1 MKKRMVIDIMNLYEY
16 KEILENI
23 NIIVI
28 FSIPIIS
35 LILYTL
41 NQRKVMLLEFAIY
54 IGELFIYLY
63 LNRYIIIGNINLI
76 SMILILKFIIILT
89 IKEKLKINNFLYK
102 FILILG
108 LLYIWNIKVEY
119 SILINIILNII
130 LLKYSIIDCIKVF
143 NKELLDNKHDLNEKK
158 LYIKEV
164 KKKIKSEKELQKNY
178 KDEILGVSNKIGKSI
193 EESDIPIF
201 ILDINKEFIYSN
213 ESFNQQMEDYKE
225 DRIDISKYLQFKF
238 PKYKNLIDEIKK
250 VATESRGSLNIKS
263 YDGKIYRL
271 GCTTDTIDE
280 RPVIICILKDITQT
294 TLIQNKLEESENM
307 YKNLMDVLNEGVII
321 HDDKNIKYINDK
333 GLEILDINISEK
345 EIYIEDIKNTVSK
358 KFKERFLS
366 NIQLVI
372 SEKEEKVINKIELIN
387 GRIVELVTTNI
398 KLNEEDLLISIVI
411 DITELENTIMNIE
424 QSEKTYKLL
433 LQTLPE
439 GIVIVNPTTNKHI
452 YRNEASIRMLKTI
465 GLDKLN
471 ESIKTYLKE
480 ENYGE
485 FRRFTVDK
493 LNNIDISIAIVK
505 REEEGTLIVVFR
517 MLDCEF
523 KTIQLEKELNRIKEK
538 NKFKTEFL
546 SNVAYDIKKPINTI
560 FEANNNLI
568 ESKGKYKS
576 ENINNH
582 TRLVKQNCY
591 RLIKLLN
598 NVEYVSRIDNG
609 TCTLELR
616 KCDIVKLLENIVK
629 ISRAY
634 TDKKGIDISFKSDVN
649 KKILVLDTDK
659 VEKIILS
666 ILSNAIKF
674 TDTGGKIDIN
684 LYIENEQVCISIKDT
699 GIGIPKDKTEIIF
712 ENFEQLDTTLSRGCE
727 GTGMGLSVV
736 KKLANLNNIK
746 IDVESELNKGSEF
759 KIILPNNILSKNIK
773 LQDKFTQNE
782 KIEIEFSDI
791 YLNLT
796 S

>member
-1 MKKRMVIDIMNLYEY
+1 MNLYKY

-41 NQRKVMLLEFAIY
+41 NKRKVMILENLIY
-54 IGELFIYLY
+54 IGEFFIYLY
-63 LNRYIIIGNINLI
+63 LNSYIIIGNINLI
-76 SMILILKFIIILT
+76 SMILILKFVIILT
-89 IKEKLKINNFLYK
+89 LKEKLKINNFLYK

-108 LLYIWNIKVEY
+108 LLYVCNIKVEY

-130 LLKYSIIDCIKVF
+130 ILKCSIIDCIKLS
-143 NKELLDNKHDLNEKK
+143 NKELLDNRHDLNQKK
-158 LYIKEV
+158 SYIKEV

-178 KDEILGVSNKIGKSI
+178 KDEILGVSNKISKSI

-201 ILDINKEFIYSN
+201 ILDINKKFIYSN
-213 ESFNQQMEDYKE
+213 EAFNMLIQDYKNKE
-225 DRIDISKYLQFKF
+225 NRIDISKYLQFKF
-238 PKYKNLIDEIKK
+238 PKYKNLMDEIKK
-250 VATESRGSLNIKS
+250 IVTEARGNLNIKS

-271 GCTTDTIDE
+271 ECITDIIDE
-280 RPVIICILKDITQT
+280 RPVIVCILKDITQT

-321 HDDKNIKYINDK
+321 HDNKNIKYINDK
-333 GLEILDINISEK
+333 GLEILDINIGKK
-345 EIYIEDIKNTVSK
+345 EIFIEDIKNIVSK
-358 KFKERFLS
+358 KFREKFLS

-372 SEKEEKVINKIELIN
+372 SRKEEKVINKIELIN

-398 KLNEEDLLISIVI
+398 KLNDEDLLISIVI

-439 GIVIVNPTTNKHI
+439 GIVIVNPTTKKHI

-465 GLDKLN
+465 GLEKLN

-480 ENYGE
+480 ENYGN
-485 FRRFTVDK
+485 FRRFTIDK
-493 LNNIDISIAIVK
+493 LNNVDISLAIVK
-505 REEEGTLIVVFR
+505 REEEGSLIVVFR

-523 KTIQLEKELNRIKEK
+523 KSTQLEKELNRIKEK

-546 SNVAYDIKKPINTI
+546 SNVAYDIKKPINKI
-560 FEANNNLI
+560 FETNNNLI
-568 ESKGKYKS
+568 ENKGKYNS

-591 RLIKLLN
+591 RLIRLLS

-629 ISRAY
+629 ISKTY
-634 TDKKGIDISFKSDVN
+634 TDKKGIDISFKSEVN
-649 KKILVLDTDK
+649 KKILSLDIDK
-659 VEKIILS
+659 VEKIILN

-684 LYIENEQVCISIKDT
+684 LYMENEQVCISIKDT
-699 GIGIPKDKTEIIF
+699 GIGIPKDKTEVIF

-746 IDVESELNKGSEF
+746 INVESELNKGSEF
-759 KIILPNNILSKNIK
+759 IITLPNNIVSKNIK
-773 LQDKFTQNE
+773 LQDKFAQDE
-782 KIEIEFSDI
+782 KIDIEFSDI

>member
-1 MKKRMVIDIMNLYEY
+1 MNLYKY

-41 NQRKVMLLEFAIY
+41 NKRKVMILENLIY
-54 IGELFIYLY
+54 IGEFFIYLY
-63 LNRYIIIGNINLI
+63 LNSYIIIGNINLI
-76 SMILILKFIIILT
+76 SVILILKFVIILT
-89 IKEKLKINNFLYK
+89 LKEKLKINNFLYK

-108 LLYIWNIKVEY
+108 LLYVCNIKVEY

-130 LLKYSIIDCIKVF
+130 ILKCSIIDCIKLF
-143 NKELLDNKHDLNEKK
+143 NKELLDNRHDLNQKK
-158 LYIKEV
+158 SYIKEV

-178 KDEILGVSNKIGKSI
+178 KDEILGVSNKISKSI

-201 ILDINKEFIYSN
+201 ILDINKKFIYSN
-213 ESFNQQMEDYKE
+213 EAFNMLIQDYKNKE
-225 DRIDISKYLQFKF
+225 NRIDISKYLQFKF
-238 PKYKNLIDEIKK
+238 PKYKNLMDEIKK
-250 VATESRGSLNIKS
+250 IVTEARGNLNIKS

-271 GCTTDTIDE
+271 ECITDIIDE
-280 RPVIICILKDITQT
+280 RLVIVCILKDITQT

-321 HDDKNIKYINDK
+321 HDNKNIKYINDK
-333 GLEILDINISEK
+333 GLEILDINISKK
-345 EIYIEDIKNTVSK
+345 EIFIEDIKNIVSK
-358 KFKERFLS
+358 KFREKFLS

-372 SEKEEKVINKIELIN
+372 SRKEEKVINKIELIN

-398 KLNEEDLLISIVI
+398 KLNDEDLLISIVI

-439 GIVIVNPTTNKHI
+439 GIVIVNPTTKKHI

-465 GLDKLN
+465 GLEKLN

-480 ENYGE
+480 ENYGN
-485 FRRFTVDK
+485 FRRFTIDK
-493 LNNIDISIAIVK
+493 LNNVDISLAIVK
-505 REEEGTLIVVFR
+505 REEEGSLIVVFR

-523 KTIQLEKELNRIKEK
+523 KSIQLEKELNRIKEK

-546 SNVAYDIKKPINTI
+546 SNVAYDIKKPINKI
-560 FEANNNLI
+560 FETNNNLI
-568 ESKGKYKS
+568 ENKGKYNS

-591 RLIKLLN
+591 RLIRLLN
-598 NVEYVSRIDNG
+598 NIEYVSRIDNG

-629 ISRAY
+629 ISKTY
-634 TDKKGIDISFKSDVN
+634 TDKKGIDISFKSEVN
-649 KKILVLDTDK
+649 KKILSLDIDK
-659 VEKIILS
+659 VEKIILN

-674 TDTGGKIDIN
+674 TDTGGRIDIN
-684 LYIENEQVCISIKDT
+684 LYMENEQVCISIKDT
-699 GIGIPKDKTEIIF
+699 GIGIPKDKTEVIF

-746 IDVESELNKGSEF
+746 INVESELNKGSEF
-759 KIILPNNILSKNIK
+759 IITLPNNIVSKNIK
-773 LQDKFTQNE
+773 LQDKFAQDE
-782 KIEIEFSDI
+782 KIDIEFSDI

>member
-1 MKKRMVIDIMNLYEY
+1 MNLYKY

-41 NQRKVMLLEFAIY
+41 NKRKVMILENLIY
-54 IGELFIYLY
+54 IGEFFIYLY
-63 LNRYIIIGNINLI
+63 LNSYIIIGNINLI
-76 SMILILKFIIILT
+76 SMILILKFVIILT
-89 IKEKLKINNFLYK
+89 LKEKLKINNFLYK

-108 LLYIWNIKVEY
+108 LLYVCNIKVEY

-130 LLKYSIIDCIKVF
+130 ILKCSIIDCIKLF
-143 NKELLDNKHDLNEKK
+143 NKELLDNRHDLNQKK
-158 LYIKEV
+158 SYIKEV

-178 KDEILGVSNKIGKSI
+178 KDEILGVSNKISKSI

-201 ILDINKEFIYSN
+201 ILDINKKFIYSN
-213 ESFNQQMEDYKE
+213 EAFNMLIQDYKNKE
-225 DRIDISKYLQFKF
+225 NRIDISKYLQFKF
-238 PKYKNLIDEIKK
+238 PKYKNLMDEIKK
-250 VATESRGSLNIKS
+250 IATEARGNLNIKS

-271 GCTTDTIDE
+271 ECITDIIDE
-280 RPVIICILKDITQT
+280 RPVIVCILKDITQT

-321 HDDKNIKYINDK
+321 HDNKNIKYINDK
-333 GLEILDINISEK
+333 GLEILDINIGKK
-345 EIYIEDIKNTVSK
+345 EIFIEDIKNIVSK
-358 KFKERFLS
+358 KFREKFLS

-372 SEKEEKVINKIELIN
+372 SRKEEKVINKIELIN

-398 KLNEEDLLISIVI
+398 KLNDEDLLISIVI

-439 GIVIVNPTTNKHI
+439 GIVIVNPTTKKHI

-465 GLDKLN
+465 GLEKLN

-480 ENYGE
+480 ENYGN
-485 FRRFTVDK
+485 FRRFTIDK
-493 LNNIDISIAIVK
+493 LNNVDISLAIVK
-505 REEEGTLIVVFR
+505 REEEGSLIVVFR

-523 KTIQLEKELNRIKEK
+523 KSIQLEKELNRIKEK

-546 SNVAYDIKKPINTI
+546 SNVAYDIKKPINKI
-560 FEANNNLI
+560 FETNNNLI
-568 ESKGKYKS
+568 ENKGKYNS

-591 RLIKLLN
+591 RLIRLLS

-629 ISRAY
+629 ISKTY
-634 TDKKGIDISFKSDVN
+634 TDKKGIDISFKSEVN
-649 KKILVLDTDK
+649 KKILSLDIDK
-659 VEKIILS
+659 VEKIILN

-674 TDTGGKIDIN
+674 TDTGGRIDIN
-684 LYIENEQVCISIKDT
+684 LYMENEQVCISIKDT
-699 GIGIPKDKTEIIF
+699 GIGIPKDKTEVIF

-746 IDVESELNKGSEF
+746 INVESELNKGSEF
-759 KIILPNNILSKNIK
+759 IITLPNNIVSKNIK
-773 LQDKFTQNE
+773 LQDKFAQDE
-782 KIEIEFSDI
+782 KIDIEFSDI

>member
-1 MKKRMVIDIMNLYEY
+1 MNLYKY

-41 NQRKVMLLEFAIY
+41 NKRKVMILENLIY
-54 IGELFIYLY
+54 IGEFFIYLY
-63 LNRYIIIGNINLI
+63 LNSYIIIGNINLI
-76 SMILILKFIIILT
+76 SMILILKFVIILT
-89 IKEKLKINNFLYK
+89 LKEKLKINNFLYK
-102 FILILG
+102 IILILG
-108 LLYIWNIKVEY
+108 LLYVCNIKVEY

-130 LLKYSIIDCIKVF
+130 ILKCSIIDCIKLF
-143 NKELLDNKHDLNEKK
+143 NKELLDNRHDLNQKK
-158 LYIKEV
+158 SYIKEV

-178 KDEILGVSNKIGKSI
+178 KDEILGVSNKISKSI

-201 ILDINKEFIYSN
+201 ILDINKKFIYSN
-213 ESFNQQMEDYKE
+213 EAFNMLIQDYKNKE
-225 DRIDISKYLQFKF
+225 NRIDISKYLQFKF
-238 PKYKNLIDEIKK
+238 PKYKNLMDEIKK
-250 VATESRGSLNIKS
+250 IVTEARGNLNIKS

-271 GCTTDTIDE
+271 ECITDIIDE
-280 RPVIICILKDITQT
+280 RPVIVCILKDITQT

-321 HDDKNIKYINDK
+321 HDNKNIKYINDK
-333 GLEILDINISEK
+333 GLEILDINIGKK
-345 EIYIEDIKNTVSK
+345 EIFIEDIKNIVSK
-358 KFKERFLS
+358 KFREKFLS

-372 SEKEEKVINKIELIN
+372 SRKEEKVINKIELIN

-398 KLNEEDLLISIVI
+398 KLNAEDLLISIVI

-439 GIVIVNPTTNKHI
+439 GIVIVNPTTKKHI

-465 GLDKLN
+465 GLEKLN

-480 ENYGE
+480 ENYGN
-485 FRRFTVDK
+485 FRRFTIDK
-493 LNNIDISIAIVK
+493 LNNVDISLAIVK
-505 REEEGTLIVVFR
+505 REEEGSLIVVFR

-523 KTIQLEKELNRIKEK
+523 KSIQLEKELNRIKEK

-546 SNVAYDIKKPINTI
+546 SNVAYDIKKPINKI
-560 FEANNNLI
+560 FETNNNLI
-568 ESKGKYKS
+568 ENKGKYNS

-591 RLIKLLN
+591 RLIRLLN
-598 NVEYVSRIDNG
+598 NIEYVSRIDNG

-629 ISRAY
+629 ISKTY
-634 TDKKGIDISFKSDVN
+634 TDKKGIDISFKSEVN
-649 KKILVLDTDK
+649 KKILSLDIDK
-659 VEKIILS
+659 VEKIILN

-674 TDTGGKIDIN
+674 TDTGGRIDIN
-684 LYIENEQVCISIKDT
+684 LYMENEQVCISIKDT
-699 GIGIPKDKTEIIF
+699 GIGIPKDKTEVIF

-746 IDVESELNKGSEF
+746 INVESELNKGSEF
-759 KIILPNNILSKNIK
+759 IITLPNNIVSKNIK
-773 LQDKFTQNE
+773 LQDKFAQDE
-782 KIEIEFSDI
+782 KIDIEFSDI

>member
-1 MKKRMVIDIMNLYEY
+1 MNLYKY

-41 NQRKVMLLEFAIY
+41 NKRKVMILENLIY
-54 IGELFIYLY
+54 IGEFFIYLY
-63 LNRYIIIGNINLI
+63 LNSYIIIGNINLI
-76 SMILILKFIIILT
+76 SVILILKFVIILT
-89 IKEKLKINNFLYK
+89 LKEKLKINNFLYK

-108 LLYIWNIKVEY
+108 LLYICNIKVEY

-130 LLKYSIIDCIKVF
+130 ILKCSIIDCIKLF
-143 NKELLDNKHDLNEKK
+143 NKELLDNRHDLNQKK
-158 LYIKEV
+158 SYIKEV
-164 KKKIKSEKELQKNY
+164 KKKIKLEKELQKNY
-178 KDEILGVSNKIGKSI
+178 KDEILGVSNKISKSI

-201 ILDINKEFIYSN
+201 ILDINKKFIYSN
-213 ESFNQQMEDYKE
+213 EAFNMLIQDYKNKE
-225 DRIDISKYLQFKF
+225 NRIDISKYLQFKF
-238 PKYKNLIDEIKK
+238 PKYKNLMDEIKK
-250 VATESRGSLNIKS
+250 IATEARGNLNIKS

-271 GCTTDTIDE
+271 ECITDIIDE
-280 RPVIICILKDITQT
+280 RPVIVCILKDITQT

-321 HDDKNIKYINDK
+321 HDNKNIKYINDK
-333 GLEILDINISEK
+333 GLEILDINIGKK
-345 EIYIEDIKNTVSK
+345 EIFIEDIKNIVSK
-358 KFKERFLS
+358 KFREKFLS

-372 SEKEEKVINKIELIN
+372 SRKEEKVINKIELIN

-398 KLNEEDLLISIVI
+398 KLNDEDLLISIVI

-439 GIVIVNPTTNKHI
+439 GIVIVNPTTKKHI

-465 GLDKLN
+465 GLEKLN

-480 ENYGE
+480 ENYGN
-485 FRRFTVDK
+485 FRRFTIDK
-493 LNNIDISIAIVK
+493 LNNVDISLAIVK
-505 REEEGTLIVVFR
+505 REEEGSLIVVFR

-523 KTIQLEKELNRIKEK
+523 KSIQLEKELNRIKEK

-546 SNVAYDIKKPINTI
+546 SNVAYDIKKPINKI
-560 FEANNNLI
+560 FETNNNLI
-568 ESKGKYKS
+568 ENKGKYNS

-591 RLIKLLN
+591 RLIRLLS

-616 KCDIVKLLENIVK
+616 KCDIVKLVENIVK
-629 ISRAY
+629 ISKTY
-634 TDKKGIDISFKSDVN
+634 TDKKGIDISFKSEVN
-649 KKILVLDTDK
+649 KKILSLDIDK
-659 VEKIILS
+659 VEKIILN

-684 LYIENEQVCISIKDT
+684 LYMQNEQVCISIKDT
-699 GIGIPKDKTEIIF
+699 GIGIPKDKTEVIF

-746 IDVESELNKGSEF
+746 INVESELNKGSEF
-759 KIILPNNILSKNIK
+759 IITLPNNIVSKNIK
-773 LQDKFTQNE
+773 LQDKFAQDE
-782 KIEIEFSDI
+782 KIDIEFSDI

>member
-1 MKKRMVIDIMNLYEY
+1 MVINIMNLYKY

-41 NQRKVMLLEFAIY
+41 NKRKVMILENLIY
-54 IGELFIYLY
+54 IGEFFIYLY
-63 LNRYIIIGNINLI
+63 LNSYIIIGNINLI
-76 SMILILKFIIILT
+76 SVILILKFVIILT
-89 IKEKLKINNFLYK
+89 LKEKLKINNFLYK

-108 LLYIWNIKVEY
+108 LLYVCNIKVEY

-130 LLKYSIIDCIKVF
+130 ILKCSIIDCIKLF
-143 NKELLDNKHDLNEKK
+143 NKELLDNRHDLNQKK
-158 LYIKEV
+158 SYIKEV

-178 KDEILGVSNKIGKSI
+178 KDEILGVSNKISKSI

-201 ILDINKEFIYSN
+201 ILDINKKFIYSN
-213 ESFNQQMEDYKE
+213 EAFNMLIQDYKNKE
-225 DRIDISKYLQFKF
+225 NRIDISKYLQFKF
-238 PKYKNLIDEIKK
+238 PKYKNLMDEIKK
-250 VATESRGSLNIKS
+250 IATEARGNLNIKS

-271 GCTTDTIDE
+271 ECITDIIDE
-280 RPVIICILKDITQT
+280 RLVIVCILKDITQT

-321 HDDKNIKYINDK
+321 HDNKNIKYINDK
-333 GLEILDINISEK
+333 GLEILDINIGKK
-345 EIYIEDIKNTVSK
+345 EIFIEDIKNIVSK
-358 KFKERFLS
+358 KFREKFLS

-372 SEKEEKVINKIELIN
+372 SRKEEKVINKIELIN

-398 KLNEEDLLISIVI
+398 KLNDEDLLISIVI

-439 GIVIVNPTTNKHI
+439 GIVIVNPTTKKHI

-465 GLDKLN
+465 GLEKLN

-480 ENYGE
+480 ENYGN
-485 FRRFTVDK
+485 FRRFTIDK
-493 LNNIDISIAIVK
+493 LNNVDISLAIVK
-505 REEEGTLIVVFR
+505 REEEGSLIVVFR

-523 KTIQLEKELNRIKEK
+523 KSIQLEKELNRIKEK

-546 SNVAYDIKKPINTI
+546 SNVAYDIKKPINKI
-560 FEANNNLI
+560 FETNNNLI
-568 ESKGKYKS
+568 ENKGKYNS

-591 RLIKLLN
+591 RLIRLLN
-598 NVEYVSRIDNG
+598 NIEYVSRIDNG

-629 ISRAY
+629 ISKTY
-634 TDKKGIDISFKSDVN
+634 TDKKGIDISFKSEVN
-649 KKILVLDTDK
+649 KKILSLDIDK
-659 VEKIILS
+659 VEKIILN

-674 TDTGGKIDIN
+674 TDTGGRIDIN
-684 LYIENEQVCISIKDT
+684 LYMENEQVCISIKDT
-699 GIGIPKDKTEIIF
+699 GIGIPKDKTEVIF

-746 IDVESELNKGSEF
+746 INVESELNKGSEF
-759 KIILPNNILSKNIK
+759 IITLPNNIVSKNIK
-773 LQDKFTQNE
+773 LQDKFAQDE
-782 KIEIEFSDI
+782 KIDIEFSDI

>member
-1 MKKRMVIDIMNLYEY
+1 MNLYKY

-41 NQRKVMLLEFAIY
+41 NKRKVMILENLIY
-54 IGELFIYLY
+54 IGEFFIYLY
-63 LNRYIIIGNINLI
+63 LNSYIIIGNINLI
-76 SMILILKFIIILT
+76 SMILILKFVIILT
-89 IKEKLKINNFLYK
+89 LKEKLKINNFLYK

-108 LLYIWNIKVEY
+108 LLYVCNIKVEY

-130 LLKYSIIDCIKVF
+130 ILKCSIIDCIKLF
-143 NKELLDNKHDLNEKK
+143 NKELLDNRHDLNQKK
-158 LYIKEV
+158 SYIKEV

-178 KDEILGVSNKIGKSI
+178 KDEILGVSNKISKSI

-201 ILDINKEFIYSN
+201 ILDINKKFIYSN
-213 ESFNQQMEDYKE
+213 EAFNMLIQDYKNKE
-225 DRIDISKYLQFKF
+225 NRIDISKYLQFKF
-238 PKYKNLIDEIKK
+238 PKYKNLMDEIKK
-250 VATESRGSLNIKS
+250 IATEARGNLNIKS

-271 GCTTDTIDE
+271 ECITDIIDE
-280 RPVIICILKDITQT
+280 RPVIVCILKDITQT

-321 HDDKNIKYINDK
+321 HDNKNIKYINDK
-333 GLEILDINISEK
+333 GLEILDINIGKK
-345 EIYIEDIKNTVSK
+345 EIFIEDIKNIVSK
-358 KFKERFLS
+358 KFREKFLS

-372 SEKEEKVINKIELIN
+372 SRKEEKVINKIELIN

-398 KLNEEDLLISIVI
+398 KLNDEDLLISIVI

-439 GIVIVNPTTNKHI
+439 GIVIVNPTTKKHI

-465 GLDKLN
+465 GLETLN

-480 ENYGE
+480 ENYGN
-485 FRRFTVDK
+485 FRRFTIDK
-493 LNNIDISIAIVK
+493 LNNVDISLAIVK
-505 REEEGTLIVVFR
+505 REEEGSLIVVFR

-523 KTIQLEKELNRIKEK
+523 KSIQLEKELNRIKEK

-546 SNVAYDIKKPINTI
+546 SNVAYDIKKPINKI
-560 FEANNNLI
+560 FETNNNLI
-568 ESKGKYKS
+568 ENKGKYNS

-591 RLIKLLN
+591 RLIRLLN
-598 NVEYVSRIDNG
+598 NIEYVSRIDNG

-629 ISRAY
+629 ISKTY
-634 TDKKGIDISFKSDVN
+634 TDKKGIDISFKSEVN
-649 KKILVLDTDK
+649 KKILSLDIDK
-659 VEKIILS
+659 VEKIILN

-684 LYIENEQVCISIKDT
+684 LYMHNEQVCISIKDT
-699 GIGIPKDKTEIIF
+699 GIGIPKDKTEVIF

-746 IDVESELNKGSEF
+746 INVESELNKGSEF
-759 KIILPNNILSKNIK
+759 IITLPNNIVSKNIK
-773 LQDKFTQNE
+773 LQDKFAQDE
-782 KIEIEFSDI
+782 KIDIEFSDI

>member
-1 MKKRMVIDIMNLYEY
+1 MNLYKY

-41 NQRKVMLLEFAIY
+41 NKRKVMILENLIY
-54 IGELFIYLY
+54 IGEFFIYLY
-63 LNRYIIIGNINLI
+63 LNSYIIIGNINLI
-76 SMILILKFIIILT
+76 SMILILKFVIILT
-89 IKEKLKINNFLYK
+89 LKEKLKINNFLYK

-108 LLYIWNIKVEY
+108 LLYVCNIKVEY

-130 LLKYSIIDCIKVF
+130 ILKCSIIDCIKLF
-143 NKELLDNKHDLNEKK
+143 NKELLDNRHNLNQKK
-158 LYIKEV
+158 SYIKEV

-178 KDEILGVSNKIGKSI
+178 KDEILGVSNKISKSI

-201 ILDINKEFIYSN
+201 ILDINKKFIYSN
-213 ESFNQQMEDYKE
+213 EAFNMLIQDYKNKE
-225 DRIDISKYLQFKF
+225 NRIDISKYLQFKF
-238 PKYKNLIDEIKK
+238 PKYKNLMDEIKK
-250 VATESRGSLNIKS
+250 IATEARGNLNIKS

-271 GCTTDTIDE
+271 ECITDIIDE
-280 RPVIICILKDITQT
+280 RPVIVCILKDITQT

-321 HDDKNIKYINDK
+321 HDNKNIKYINDK
-333 GLEILDINISEK
+333 GLEILDINIGKK
-345 EIYIEDIKNTVSK
+345 EIFIEDIKNIVSK
-358 KFKERFLS
+358 KFREKFLS

-372 SEKEEKVINKIELIN
+372 SRKEEKVINKIELIN

-398 KLNEEDLLISIVI
+398 KLNDEDLLISIVI

-439 GIVIVNPTTNKHI
+439 GIVIVNPTTKKHI

-465 GLDKLN
+465 GLEKLN

-480 ENYGE
+480 ENYGN
-485 FRRFTVDK
+485 FRRFTIDK
-493 LNNIDISIAIVK
+493 LNNVDISLAIVK
-505 REEEGTLIVVFR
+505 REEEGSLIVVFR

-523 KTIQLEKELNRIKEK
+523 KSTQLEKELNRIKEK

-546 SNVAYDIKKPINTI
+546 SNVAYDIKKPINKI
-560 FEANNNLI
+560 FETNNNLI
-568 ESKGKYKS
+568 ENKGKYNS

-591 RLIKLLN
+591 RLIRLLS

-629 ISRAY
+629 ISKTY
-634 TDKKGIDISFKSDVN
+634 TDKKGIDISFKSEVN
-649 KKILVLDTDK
+649 KKILSLDIDK
-659 VEKIILS
+659 VEKIILN

-684 LYIENEQVCISIKDT
+684 LYMHNEQVCISIKDT
-699 GIGIPKDKTEIIF
+699 GIGIPKDKTEVIF

-746 IDVESELNKGSEF
+746 INVESELNKGSEF
-759 KIILPNNILSKNIK
+759 IITLPNNIVSKNIK
-773 LQDKFTQNE
+773 LQDKFAQDE
-782 KIEIEFSDI
+782 KIDIEFSDI

>member
-1 MKKRMVIDIMNLYEY
+1 MVINIMNLYKY

-41 NQRKVMLLEFAIY
+41 NKRKVMILENLIY
-54 IGELFIYLY
+54 IGEFFIYLY
-63 LNRYIIIGNINLI
+63 LNSYIIIGNINLI
-76 SMILILKFIIILT
+76 SMILILKFVIILT
-89 IKEKLKINNFLYK
+89 LKEKLKINNFLYK

-108 LLYIWNIKVEY
+108 LLYVCNIKVEY

-130 LLKYSIIDCIKVF
+130 ILKCSIIDCIKLF
-143 NKELLDNKHDLNEKK
+143 NKELLDNRHDLNQKK
-158 LYIKEV
+158 SYIKEV

-178 KDEILGVSNKIGKSI
+178 KDEILGVSNKISKSI

-201 ILDINKEFIYSN
+201 ILDINKKFIYSN
-213 ESFNQQMEDYKE
+213 EAFNMLIQDYKNKE
-225 DRIDISKYLQFKF
+225 NRIDISKYLQFKF
-238 PKYKNLIDEIKK
+238 PKYKNLMDEIKK
-250 VATESRGSLNIKS
+250 IVTEARGNLNIKS

-271 GCTTDTIDE
+271 ECITDIIDE
-280 RPVIICILKDITQT
+280 RLVIVCILKDITQT

-321 HDDKNIKYINDK
+321 HDNKNIKYINDK
-333 GLEILDINISEK
+333 GLEILDINISKK
-345 EIYIEDIKNTVSK
+345 EIFIEDIKNIVSK
-358 KFKERFLS
+358 KFREKFLS

-372 SEKEEKVINKIELIN
+372 SRKEEKVINKIELIN

-398 KLNEEDLLISIVI
+398 KLNAEDLLISIVI

-439 GIVIVNPTTNKHI
+439 GIVIVNPTTKKHI

-465 GLDKLN
+465 GLEKLN

-480 ENYGE
+480 ENYGN
-485 FRRFTVDK
+485 FRRFTIDK
-493 LNNIDISIAIVK
+493 LNNVDISLAIVK
-505 REEEGTLIVVFR
+505 REEEGSLIVVFR

-523 KTIQLEKELNRIKEK
+523 KSIQLEKELNRIKEK

-546 SNVAYDIKKPINTI
+546 SNVAYDIKKPINKI
-560 FEANNNLI
+560 FETNNNLI
-568 ESKGKYKS
+568 ENKGKYNS

-591 RLIKLLN
+591 RLIRLLN
-598 NVEYVSRIDNG
+598 NIEYVSRIDNG

-629 ISRAY
+629 ISKTY
-634 TDKKGIDISFKSDVN
+634 TDKKGIDISFKSEVN
-649 KKILVLDTDK
+649 KKILSLDIDK
-659 VEKIILS
+659 VEKIILN

-674 TDTGGKIDIN
+674 TDTGGRIDIN
-684 LYIENEQVCISIKDT
+684 LYMENEQVCISIKDT
-699 GIGIPKDKTEIIF
+699 GIGIPKDKTEVIF

-736 KKLANLNNIK
+736 KKLANLNNIDRK
-746 IDVESELNKGSEF
+746 SVV
-759 KIILPNNILSKNIK
+759 
-773 LQDKFTQNE
+773 
-782 KIEIEFSDI
+782 
-791 YLNLT
+791 
-796 S
+796 

>member
-1 MKKRMVIDIMNLYEY
+1 MNLYKY

-41 NQRKVMLLEFAIY
+41 NKRKVMILENLIY
-54 IGELFIYLY
+54 IGEFFIYLY
-63 LNRYIIIGNINLI
+63 LNSYIIIGNINLI
-76 SMILILKFIIILT
+76 SMILILKFVIILT
-89 IKEKLKINNFLYK
+89 LKEKLKINNFLYK

-108 LLYIWNIKVEY
+108 LLYVCNIKVEY

-130 LLKYSIIDCIKVF
+130 ILKCSIIDCIKLF
-143 NKELLDNKHDLNEKK
+143 NKELLDNRHDLNQKK
-158 LYIKEV
+158 SYIKEV

-178 KDEILGVSNKIGKSI
+178 KDEILGVSNKISKSI

-201 ILDINKEFIYSN
+201 ILDINKKFIYSN
-213 ESFNQQMEDYKE
+213 EAFNMLIQDYKNKE
-225 DRIDISKYLQFKF
+225 NRIDISKYLQFKF
-238 PKYKNLIDEIKK
+238 PKYKNLMDEIKK
-250 VATESRGSLNIKS
+250 IVTEARGNLNIKS

-271 GCTTDTIDE
+271 ECITDIIDE
-280 RPVIICILKDITQT
+280 RLVIVCILKDITQT

-321 HDDKNIKYINDK
+321 HDNKNIKYINDK
-333 GLEILDINISEK
+333 GLEILDINIGKK
-345 EIYIEDIKNTVSK
+345 EIFIEDIKNIVSK
-358 KFKERFLS
+358 KFREKFLS

-372 SEKEEKVINKIELIN
+372 SRKEEKVINKIELIN

-398 KLNEEDLLISIVI
+398 KLNAEDLLISIVI

-439 GIVIVNPTTNKHI
+439 GIVIVNPTTKKHI

-465 GLDKLN
+465 GLEKLN

-480 ENYGE
+480 ENYGN
-485 FRRFTVDK
+485 FRRFTIDK
-493 LNNIDISIAIVK
+493 LNNVDISLAIVK
-505 REEEGTLIVVFR
+505 REEEGSLIVVFR

-523 KTIQLEKELNRIKEK
+523 KSIQLEKELNRIKEK

-546 SNVAYDIKKPINTI
+546 SNVAYDIKKPINKI
-560 FEANNNLI
+560 FETNNNLI
-568 ESKGKYKS
+568 ENKGKYNS

-591 RLIKLLN
+591 RLIRLLN

-629 ISRAY
+629 ISKTY
-634 TDKKGIDISFKSDVN
+634 TDKKGIDISFKSEVN
-649 KKILVLDTDK
+649 KKILSLDIDK
-659 VEKIILS
+659 VEKIILN

-674 TDTGGKIDIN
+674 TDTGGRIDIN
-684 LYIENEQVCISIKDT
+684 LYMENEQVCISIKDT
-699 GIGIPKDKTEIIF
+699 GIGIPKDKTEVIF

-746 IDVESELNKGSEF
+746 INVESELNKGSEF
-759 KIILPNNILSKNIK
+759 IITLPNNIVSKNIK
-773 LQDKFTQNE
+773 LQDKFAQDE
-782 KIEIEFSDI
+782 KIDIEFSDI

>member
-1 MKKRMVIDIMNLYEY
+1 MNLYKY

-41 NQRKVMLLEFAIY
+41 NKRKVMILENLIY
-54 IGELFIYLY
+54 IGEFFIYLY
-63 LNRYIIIGNINLI
+63 LNSYIIIGNINLI
-76 SMILILKFIIILT
+76 SMILILKFVIILT
-89 IKEKLKINNFLYK
+89 LKEKLKINNFLYK

-108 LLYIWNIKVEY
+108 LLYVCNIKVEY

-130 LLKYSIIDCIKVF
+130 ILKCSIIDCIKLF
-143 NKELLDNKHDLNEKK
+143 NKELLDNRHDLNQKK
-158 LYIKEV
+158 SYIKEV

-178 KDEILGVSNKIGKSI
+178 KDEILGVSNKISKSI

-201 ILDINKEFIYSN
+201 ILDINKKFIYSN
-213 ESFNQQMEDYKE
+213 EAFNMLIQDYKNKE
-225 DRIDISKYLQFKF
+225 NRIDISKYLQFKF
-238 PKYKNLIDEIKK
+238 PKYKNLMDEIKK
-250 VATESRGSLNIKS
+250 IVTEARGNLNIKS

-271 GCTTDTIDE
+271 ECITDIIDE
-280 RPVIICILKDITQT
+280 RLVIVCILKDITQT

-321 HDDKNIKYINDK
+321 HDNKNIKYINDK
-333 GLEILDINISEK
+333 GLEILDINISKK
-345 EIYIEDIKNTVSK
+345 EIFIEDIKNIVSK
-358 KFKERFLS
+358 KFREKFLS

-372 SEKEEKVINKIELIN
+372 SRKEEKVINKIELIN

-398 KLNEEDLLISIVI
+398 KLNAEDLLISIVI

-439 GIVIVNPTTNKHI
+439 GIVIVNPTTKKHI

-465 GLDKLN
+465 GLEKLN

-480 ENYGE
+480 ENYGN
-485 FRRFTVDK
+485 FRRFTIDK
-493 LNNIDISIAIVK
+493 LNNVDISLAIVK
-505 REEEGTLIVVFR
+505 REEEGSLIVVFR

-523 KTIQLEKELNRIKEK
+523 KSIQLEKELNRIKEK

-546 SNVAYDIKKPINTI
+546 SNVAYDIKKPINKI
-560 FEANNNLI
+560 FETNNNLI
-568 ESKGKYKS
+568 ENKGKYNS

-591 RLIKLLN
+591 RLIRLLN
-598 NVEYVSRIDNG
+598 NIEYVSRIDNG

-629 ISRAY
+629 ISKTY
-634 TDKKGIDISFKSDVN
+634 TDKKGIDISFKSEVN
-649 KKILVLDTDK
+649 KKILSLDIDK
-659 VEKIILS
+659 VEKIILN

-674 TDTGGKIDIN
+674 TDTGGRIDIN
-684 LYIENEQVCISIKDT
+684 LYMENEQVCISIKDT
-699 GIGIPKDKTEIIF
+699 GIGIPKDKTEVMF

-746 IDVESELNKGSEF
+746 INVESELNKGSEF
-759 KIILPNNILSKNIK
+759 IITLPNNIVSKNIK
-773 LQDKFTQNE
+773 LQDKFAQDE
-782 KIEIEFSDI
+782 KIDIEFSDI

>member
-1 MKKRMVIDIMNLYEY
+1 MNLYKY

-41 NQRKVMLLEFAIY
+41 NKRKVMILENLIY
-54 IGELFIYLY
+54 IGEFYIYIYL
-63 LNRYIIIGNINLI
+63 NSYIIIGNINLI
-76 SMILILKFIIILT
+76 SMILILKFVIILT
-89 IKEKLKINNFLYK
+89 LKEKLKINNFLYK

-108 LLYIWNIKVEY
+108 LLYVCNIKVEY

-130 LLKYSIIDCIKVF
+130 ILKCSIIDCIKLF
-143 NKELLDNKHDLNEKK
+143 NKELLDNRHDLNQKK
-158 LYIKEV
+158 SYIKEV

-178 KDEILGVSNKIGKSI
+178 KDEILGVSNKISKSI

-201 ILDINKEFIYSN
+201 ILDINKKFIYSN
-213 ESFNQQMEDYKE
+213 EAFNMLIQDYKNKE
-225 DRIDISKYLQFKF
+225 NRIDISKYLQFKF
-238 PKYKNLIDEIKK
+238 PKYKNLMDEIKK
-250 VATESRGSLNIKS
+250 IATEARGNLNIKS

-271 GCTTDTIDE
+271 ECITDIIDE
-280 RPVIICILKDITQT
+280 RPVIVCILKDITQT

-321 HDDKNIKYINDK
+321 HDNKNIKYINDK
-333 GLEILDINISEK
+333 GLEILDINIGKK
-345 EIYIEDIKNTVSK
+345 EIFIEDIKNIVSK
-358 KFKERFLS
+358 KFREKFLS

-372 SEKEEKVINKIELIN
+372 SRKEEKVINKIELIN

-398 KLNEEDLLISIVI
+398 KLNAEDLLISIVI

-439 GIVIVNPTTNKHI
+439 GIVIVNPTTKKHI

-465 GLDKLN
+465 GLEKLN

-480 ENYGE
+480 ENYGN
-485 FRRFTVDK
+485 FRRFTIDK
-493 LNNIDISIAIVK
+493 LNNVDISLAIVK
-505 REEEGTLIVVFR
+505 REEEGSLIVVFR

-523 KTIQLEKELNRIKEK
+523 KSIQLEKELNRIKEK

-546 SNVAYDIKKPINTI
+546 SNVAYDIKKPINKI
-560 FEANNNLI
+560 FETNNNLI
-568 ESKGKYKS
+568 ENKGKYNS

-591 RLIKLLN
+591 RLIRLLN
-598 NVEYVSRIDNG
+598 NIEYVSRIDNG

-629 ISRAY
+629 ISKTY
-634 TDKKGIDISFKSDVN
+634 TDKKGIDISFKSEVN
-649 KKILVLDTDK
+649 KKILSLDIDK
-659 VEKIILS
+659 VEKIILN

-674 TDTGGKIDIN
+674 TDTGGRIDIN
-684 LYIENEQVCISIKDT
+684 LYMENEQVCISIKDT
-699 GIGIPKDKTEIIF
+699 GIGIPKDKTEVIF

-746 IDVESELNKGSEF
+746 INVESELNKGSEF
-759 KIILPNNILSKNIK
+759 IITLPNNIVSKNIK
-773 LQDKFTQNE
+773 LQDKFAQDE
-782 KIEIEFSDI
+782 KIDIEFSDI

>member
-1 MKKRMVIDIMNLYEY
+1 MVINIMNLYKY

-41 NQRKVMLLEFAIY
+41 NKRKVMILENLIY
-54 IGELFIYLY
+54 IGEFFIYLY
-63 LNRYIIIGNINLI
+63 LNSYIIIGNINLI
-76 SMILILKFIIILT
+76 SMILILKFVIILT
-89 IKEKLKINNFLYK
+89 LKEKLKINNFLYK

-108 LLYIWNIKVEY
+108 LLYVCNIKVEY

-130 LLKYSIIDCIKVF
+130 ILKCSIIDCIKLF
-143 NKELLDNKHDLNEKK
+143 NKELLDNRHDLNQKK
-158 LYIKEV
+158 SYIKEV

-178 KDEILGVSNKIGKSI
+178 KDEILGVSNKISKSI

-201 ILDINKEFIYSN
+201 ILDIKKFIYSN
-213 ESFNQQMEDYKE
+213 EAFNMLIQDYKNKE
-225 DRIDISKYLQFKF
+225 NRIDISKYLQFKF
-238 PKYKNLIDEIKK
+238 PKYKNLMDEIKK
-250 VATESRGSLNIKS
+250 IATEARGNLNIKS

-271 GCTTDTIDE
+271 ECITDIIDE
-280 RPVIICILKDITQT
+280 RPVIVCILKDITQT

-307 YKNLMDVLNEGVII
+307 YKNLMDVLNEGVIK
-321 HDDKNIKYINDK
+321 HKNKNIKYINDK
-333 GLEILDINISEK
+333 GLEILDINIGKK
-345 EIYIEDIKNTVSK
+345 EIFIEDIKNIVSK
-358 KFKERFLS
+358 KFREKFLS

-372 SEKEEKVINKIELIN
+372 SRKEEKVINKIELIN

-398 KLNEEDLLISIVI
+398 KLNDEDLLISIVI

-439 GIVIVNPTTNKHI
+439 GIVIVNPTTKKHI

-465 GLDKLN
+465 GLEKLN

-480 ENYGE
+480 ENYGN
-485 FRRFTVDK
+485 FRRFTIDK
-493 LNNIDISIAIVK
+493 LNNVDISLAIVK
-505 REEEGTLIVVFR
+505 REEEGSLIVVFR

-523 KTIQLEKELNRIKEK
+523 KSIQLEKELNRIKEK

-546 SNVAYDIKKPINTI
+546 SNVAYDIKKPINKI
-560 FEANNNLI
+560 FETNNNLI
-568 ESKGKYKS
+568 ENKGKYNS

-591 RLIKLLN
+591 RLIRLLS

-629 ISRAY
+629 ISKTY
-634 TDKKGIDISFKSDVN
+634 TDKKGIDISFKSEVN
-649 KKILVLDTDK
+649 KKILSLDIDK
-659 VEKIILS
+659 VEKIILN

-674 TDTGGKIDIN
+674 TDTGGRIDIN
-684 LYIENEQVCISIKDT
+684 LYMENEQVCISIKDT
-699 GIGIPKDKTEIIF
+699 GIGIPKDKTEVIF

-746 IDVESELNKGSEF
+746 INVESELNKGSEF
-759 KIILPNNILSKNIK
+759 IITLPNNIVSKNIK
-773 LQDKFTQNE
+773 LQDKFAQDE
-782 KIEIEFSDI
+782 KIDIEFSDI

>member
-1 MKKRMVIDIMNLYEY
+1 MNLYKY

-41 NQRKVMLLEFAIY
+41 NKRKVMILENLIY
-54 IGELFIYLY
+54 IGEFFIYLY
-63 LNRYIIIGNINLI
+63 LNSYIIIGNINLI
-76 SMILILKFIIILT
+76 SMILILKFVIILT
-89 IKEKLKINNFLYK
+89 LKEKLKINNFLYK

-108 LLYIWNIKVEY
+108 LLYVCNIKVEY

-130 LLKYSIIDCIKVF
+130 ILKCSIIDCIKLF
-143 NKELLDNKHDLNEKK
+143 NKELLDNRHDLNQKK
-158 LYIKEV
+158 SYIKEV

-178 KDEILGVSNKIGKSI
+178 KDEILGVSNKISKSI

-201 ILDINKEFIYSN
+201 ILDINKKFIYSN
-213 ESFNQQMEDYKE
+213 EAFNMLIQDYKNKE
-225 DRIDISKYLQFKF
+225 NRIDISKYLQFKF
-238 PKYKNLIDEIKK
+238 PKYKNLMDEIKK
-250 VATESRGSLNIKS
+250 IVTEARGNLNIKS

-271 GCTTDTIDE
+271 ECITDIIDE
-280 RPVIICILKDITQT
+280 RPVIVCILKDITQT

-321 HDDKNIKYINDK
+321 HDNKNIKYINDK
-333 GLEILDINISEK
+333 GLEILDINISKK
-345 EIYIEDIKNTVSK
+345 EIFIEDIKNIVSK
-358 KFKERFLS
+358 KFREKFLS

-372 SEKEEKVINKIELIN
+372 SRKEEKVINKIELIN

-398 KLNEEDLLISIVI
+398 KLNDEDLLISIVI

-439 GIVIVNPTTNKHI
+439 GIVIVNPTTKKHI

-465 GLDKLN
+465 GLEKLN

-480 ENYGE
+480 ENYGN
-485 FRRFTVDK
+485 FRRFTIDK
-493 LNNIDISIAIVK
+493 LNNVDISLAIVK
-505 REEEGTLIVVFR
+505 REEEGSLIVVFR

-523 KTIQLEKELNRIKEK
+523 KSIQLEKELNRIKEK

-546 SNVAYDIKKPINTI
+546 SNVAYDIKKPINKI
-560 FEANNNLI
+560 FETNNNLI
-568 ESKGKYKS
+568 ENKGKYNS

-591 RLIKLLN
+591 RLIRLLN
-598 NVEYVSRIDNG
+598 NIEYVSRIDNG

-629 ISRAY
+629 ISKTY
-634 TDKKGIDISFKSDVN
+634 TDKKGIDISFKSEVN
-649 KKILVLDTDK
+649 KKILSLDIDK
-659 VEKIILS
+659 VEKIILN

-684 LYIENEQVCISIKDT
+684 LYMHNEQVCISIKDT
-699 GIGIPKDKTEIIF
+699 GIGIPKDKTEVIF

-746 IDVESELNKGSEF
+746 INVESELNKGSEF
-759 KIILPNNILSKNIK
+759 IITLPNNIVSKNIK
-773 LQDKFTQNE
+773 LQDKFAQDE
-782 KIEIEFSDI
+782 KIDIEFSDI

>member
-1 MKKRMVIDIMNLYEY
+1 MNLYKY
-16 KEILENI
+16 KEMLENI

-41 NQRKVMLLEFAIY
+41 NKRKVMILENLIY
-54 IGELFIYLY
+54 IGEFFIYLY
-63 LNRYIIIGNINLI
+63 LNSYIIIGNINLI
-76 SMILILKFIIILT
+76 SVILILKFVIILT
-89 IKEKLKINNFLYK
+89 LKEKLKINNFLYK

-108 LLYIWNIKVEY
+108 LLYICNIKVEY

-130 LLKYSIIDCIKVF
+130 ILKCSIIDCIKLF
-143 NKELLDNKHDLNEKK
+143 NKELLDNRHDLNQKK
-158 LYIKEV
+158 SYIKEV
-164 KKKIKSEKELQKNY
+164 KKKIKLEKELQKNY
-178 KDEILGVSNKIGKSI
+178 KDEILGVSNKISKSI

-201 ILDINKEFIYSN
+201 ILDINKKFIYSN
-213 ESFNQQMEDYKE
+213 EAFNMLIQDYKNKE
-225 DRIDISKYLQFKF
+225 NRIDISKYLQFKF
-238 PKYKNLIDEIKK
+238 PKYKNLMDEIKK
-250 VATESRGSLNIKS
+250 IATEARGNLNIKS

-271 GCTTDTIDE
+271 ECITDIIDE
-280 RPVIICILKDITQT
+280 RPVIVCILKDITQT

-321 HDDKNIKYINDK
+321 HDNKNIKYINDK
-333 GLEILDINISEK
+333 GLEILDINIGKK
-345 EIYIEDIKNTVSK
+345 EIFIEDIKNIVSK
-358 KFKERFLS
+358 KFREKFLS

-372 SEKEEKVINKIELIN
+372 SRKEEKVINKIELIN

-398 KLNEEDLLISIVI
+398 KLNDEDLLISIVI

-439 GIVIVNPTTNKHI
+439 GIVIVNPTTKKHI

-465 GLDKLN
+465 GLEKLN

-480 ENYGE
+480 ENYGN
-485 FRRFTVDK
+485 FRRFTIDK
-493 LNNIDISIAIVK
+493 LNNVDISLAIVK
-505 REEEGTLIVVFR
+505 REEEGSLIVVFR

-523 KTIQLEKELNRIKEK
+523 KSIQLEKELNRIKEK

-546 SNVAYDIKKPINTI
+546 SNVAYDIKKPINKI
-560 FEANNNLI
+560 FETNNNLI
-568 ESKGKYKS
+568 ENKGKYNS

-591 RLIKLLN
+591 RLIRLLS

-616 KCDIVKLLENIVK
+616 KCDIVKLVENIVK
-629 ISRAY
+629 ISKTY
-634 TDKKGIDISFKSDVN
+634 TDKKGIDISFKSEVN
-649 KKILVLDTDK
+649 KKILSLDIDK
-659 VEKIILS
+659 VEKIILN

-674 TDTGGKIDIN
+674 TDTGGRIDIN
-684 LYIENEQVCISIKDT
+684 LYMENEQVCISIKDT
-699 GIGIPKDKTEIIF
+699 GIGIPKDKTEVIF

-746 IDVESELNKGSEF
+746 INVESELNKGSEF
-759 KIILPNNILSKNIK
+759 IITLPNNIVSKNIK
-773 LQDKFTQNE
+773 LQDKFAQDE
-782 KIEIEFSDI
+782 KIDIEFSDI

>member
-1 MKKRMVIDIMNLYEY
+1 MNLYKY

-41 NQRKVMLLEFAIY
+41 NKRKVMILENLIY
-54 IGELFIYLY
+54 IGEFFIYLY
-63 LNRYIIIGNINLI
+63 LNSYIIIGNINLI
-76 SMILILKFIIILT
+76 SMILILKFVIILT
-89 IKEKLKINNFLYK
+89 LKEKLKINNFLYK

-108 LLYIWNIKVEY
+108 LLYVCNIKVEY

-130 LLKYSIIDCIKVF
+130 ILKCSIIDCIKLF
-143 NKELLDNKHDLNEKK
+143 NKELLDNRHDLNQKK
-158 LYIKEV
+158 SYIKEV

-178 KDEILGVSNKIGKSI
+178 KDEILGVSNKISKSI
-193 EESDIPIF
+193 EESDISIF
-201 ILDINKEFIYSN
+201 ILDINKKFIYSN
-213 ESFNQQMEDYKE
+213 EAFNMLIQDYKNKE
-225 DRIDISKYLQFKF
+225 NRIDISKYLQFKF
-238 PKYKNLIDEIKK
+238 PKYKNLMDEIKK
-250 VATESRGSLNIKS
+250 IATEARGNLNIKS

-271 GCTTDTIDE
+271 ECITDIIDE
-280 RPVIICILKDITQT
+280 RPVIVCILKDITQT

-321 HDDKNIKYINDK
+321 HDNKNIKYINDK
-333 GLEILDINISEK
+333 GLEILDINIGKK
-345 EIYIEDIKNTVSK
+345 EIFIEDIKNIVSK
-358 KFKERFLS
+358 KFREKFLS

-372 SEKEEKVINKIELIN
+372 SRKEEKVINKIELIN

-398 KLNEEDLLISIVI
+398 KLNDEDLLISIVI

-439 GIVIVNPTTNKHI
+439 GIVIVNPTTKKHI

-465 GLDKLN
+465 GLEKLN

-480 ENYGE
+480 ENYGN
-485 FRRFTVDK
+485 FRRFTIDK
-493 LNNIDISIAIVK
+493 LNNVDISLAIVK
-505 REEEGTLIVVFR
+505 REEEGSLIVVFR

-523 KTIQLEKELNRIKEK
+523 KSIQLEKELNRIKEK

-546 SNVAYDIKKPINTI
+546 SNVAYDIKKPINKI
-560 FEANNNLI
+560 FETNNNLI
-568 ESKGKYKS
+568 ENKGKYNS

-591 RLIKLLN
+591 RLIRLLS

-629 ISRAY
+629 ISKTY
-634 TDKKGIDISFKSDVN
+634 TDKKGIDISFKSEVN
-649 KKILVLDTDK
+649 KKILSLDIDK
-659 VEKIILS
+659 VEKIILN

-684 LYIENEQVCISIKDT
+684 LYMENEQVCISIKDT
-699 GIGIPKDKTEIIF
+699 GIGIPKDKTEVIF

-746 IDVESELNKGSEF
+746 INVESELNKGSEF
-759 KIILPNNILSKNIK
+759 IITLPNNIVSKNIK
-773 LQDKFTQNE
+773 LQDKFAQDE
-782 KIEIEFSDI
+782 KIDIEFSDI

>member
-1 MKKRMVIDIMNLYEY
+1 MNLYKY

-41 NQRKVMLLEFAIY
+41 NKRKVMILENLIY
-54 IGELFIYLY
+54 IGEFFIYLY
-63 LNRYIIIGNINLI
+63 LNSYIIIGNINLI
-76 SMILILKFIIILT
+76 SVILILKFVIILT
-89 IKEKLKINNFLYK
+89 LKEKLKINNFLYK

-108 LLYIWNIKVEY
+108 LLYVCNIKVEY

-130 LLKYSIIDCIKVF
+130 ILKCSIIDCIKLF
-143 NKELLDNKHDLNEKK
+143 NKELLDNRHDLNQKK
-158 LYIKEV
+158 SYIKEV

-178 KDEILGVSNKIGKSI
+178 KDEILGVSNKISKSI
-193 EESDIPIF
+193 EESDISIF
-201 ILDINKEFIYSN
+201 ILDINKKFIYSN
-213 ESFNQQMEDYKE
+213 EAFNMLIQDYKNKE
-225 DRIDISKYLQFKF
+225 NRIDISKYLQFKF
-238 PKYKNLIDEIKK
+238 PKYKNLMDEIKK
-250 VATESRGSLNIKS
+250 IATEARGNLNIKS

-271 GCTTDTIDE
+271 ECITDIIDE
-280 RPVIICILKDITQT
+280 RPVIVCILKDITQT

-321 HDDKNIKYINDK
+321 HDNKNIKYINDK
-333 GLEILDINISEK
+333 GLEILDINIGKK
-345 EIYIEDIKNTVSK
+345 EIFIEDIKNIVSK
-358 KFKERFLS
+358 KFREKFLS

-372 SEKEEKVINKIELIN
+372 SRKEEKVINKIELIN

-398 KLNEEDLLISIVI
+398 KLNDEDLLISIVI

-439 GIVIVNPTTNKHI
+439 GIVIVNPTTKKHI

-465 GLDKLN
+465 GLEKLN

-480 ENYGE
+480 ENYGN
-485 FRRFTVDK
+485 FRRFTIDK
-493 LNNIDISIAIVK
+493 LNNVDISLAIVK
-505 REEEGTLIVVFR
+505 REEEGSLIVVFR

-523 KTIQLEKELNRIKEK
+523 KSTQLEKELNRIKEK

-546 SNVAYDIKKPINTI
+546 SNVAYDIKKPINKI
-560 FEANNNLI
+560 FETNNNLI
-568 ESKGKYKS
+568 ENKGKYNS

-591 RLIKLLN
+591 RLIRLLS

-616 KCDIVKLLENIVK
+616 KCDIVKLVENIVK
-629 ISRAY
+629 ISKTY
-634 TDKKGIDISFKSDVN
+634 TDKKGIDISFKSEVN
-649 KKILVLDTDK
+649 KKILSLDIDK
-659 VEKIILS
+659 VEKIILN

-684 LYIENEQVCISIKDT
+684 LYMHNEQVCISIKDT
-699 GIGIPKDKTEIIF
+699 GIGIPKDKTEVIF

-746 IDVESELNKGSEF
+746 INVESELNKGSEF
-759 KIILPNNILSKNIK
+759 IITLPNNIVSKNIK
-773 LQDKFTQNE
+773 LQDKFAQDE
-782 KIEIEFSDI
+782 KIDIEFSDI

>member
-1 MKKRMVIDIMNLYEY
+1 MNLYKY

-41 NQRKVMLLEFAIY
+41 NKRKVMILENLIY
-54 IGELFIYLY
+54 IGEFFIYLY
-63 LNRYIIIGNINLI
+63 LNSYIIIGNINLI
-76 SMILILKFIIILT
+76 SMILILKFVIILT
-89 IKEKLKINNFLYK
+89 LKEKLKINNFLYK
-102 FILILG
+102 IILILG
-108 LLYIWNIKVEY
+108 LLYVCNIKVEY

-130 LLKYSIIDCIKVF
+130 ILKCSIIDCIKLS
-143 NKELLDNKHDLNEKK
+143 NKELLDNRHDLNQKK
-158 LYIKEV
+158 SYIKEV

-178 KDEILGVSNKIGKSI
+178 KDEILGVSNKISKSI

-201 ILDINKEFIYSN
+201 ILDINKKFIYSN
-213 ESFNQQMEDYKE
+213 EAFNMLIQDYKNKE
-225 DRIDISKYLQFKF
+225 NRIDISKYLQFKF
-238 PKYKNLIDEIKK
+238 PKYKNLMDEIKK
-250 VATESRGSLNIKS
+250 IATEARGNLNIKS

-271 GCTTDTIDE
+271 ECITDIIDE
-280 RPVIICILKDITQT
+280 RPVIVCILKDITQT

-321 HDDKNIKYINDK
+321 HDNKNIKYINDK
-333 GLEILDINISEK
+333 GLEILDINIGKK
-345 EIYIEDIKNTVSK
+345 EIFIEDIKNIVSK
-358 KFKERFLS
+358 KFREKFLS

-372 SEKEEKVINKIELIN
+372 SRKEEKVINKIELIN

-398 KLNEEDLLISIVI
+398 KLNDEDLLISIVI

-439 GIVIVNPTTNKHI
+439 GIVIVNPTTKKHI

-465 GLDKLN
+465 GLEKLN

-480 ENYGE
+480 ENYGN
-485 FRRFTVDK
+485 FRRFTIDK
-493 LNNIDISIAIVK
+493 LNNVDISLAIVK
-505 REEEGTLIVVFR
+505 REEEGSLIVVFR

-523 KTIQLEKELNRIKEK
+523 KSIQLEKELNRIKEK

-546 SNVAYDIKKPINTI
+546 SNVAYDIKKPINKI
-560 FEANNNLI
+560 FETNNNLI
-568 ESKGKYKS
+568 ENKGKYNS

-591 RLIKLLN
+591 RLIRLLS

-616 KCDIVKLLENIVK
+616 KCDIVKLVENIVK
-629 ISRAY
+629 ISKTY
-634 TDKKGIDISFKSDVN
+634 TDKKGIDISFKSEVN
-649 KKILVLDTDK
+649 KKILSLDIDK
-659 VEKIILS
+659 VEKIILN

-684 LYIENEQVCISIKDT
+684 LYMHNEQVCISIKDT
-699 GIGIPKDKTEIIF
+699 GIGIPKDKTEVIF

-746 IDVESELNKGSEF
+746 INVESELNKGSEF
-759 KIILPNNILSKNIK
+759 IITLPNNIVSKNIK
-773 LQDKFTQNE
+773 LQDKFAQDE
-782 KIEIEFSDI
+782 KIDIEFSDI

>member
-1 MKKRMVIDIMNLYEY
+1 MNLYKY

-41 NQRKVMLLEFAIY
+41 NKRKVMILENLIY
-54 IGELFIYLY
+54 IGEFFIYLY
-63 LNRYIIIGNINLI
+63 LNSYIIIGNINLI
-76 SMILILKFIIILT
+76 SVILILKFVIILT
-89 IKEKLKINNFLYK
+89 LKEKLKINNFLYK

-108 LLYIWNIKVEY
+108 LLYVCNIKVEY

-130 LLKYSIIDCIKVF
+130 ILKCSIIDCIKLF
-143 NKELLDNKHDLNEKK
+143 NKELLDNRHDLNQKK
-158 LYIKEV
+158 SYIKEV

-178 KDEILGVSNKIGKSI
+178 KDEILGVSNKISKSI

-201 ILDINKEFIYSN
+201 ILDINKKFIYSN
-213 ESFNQQMEDYKE
+213 EAFNMLIQDYKNKE
-225 DRIDISKYLQFKF
+225 NRIDISKYLQFKF
-238 PKYKNLIDEIKK
+238 PKYKNLMDEIKK
-250 VATESRGSLNIKS
+250 IATEARGNLNIKS

-271 GCTTDTIDE
+271 ECITDIIDE
-280 RPVIICILKDITQT
+280 RPVIVCILKDITQT

-321 HDDKNIKYINDK
+321 HDNKNIKYINDK
-333 GLEILDINISEK
+333 GLEILDINIGKK
-345 EIYIEDIKNTVSK
+345 EIFIEDIKNIVSK
-358 KFKERFLS
+358 KFREKFLS

-372 SEKEEKVINKIELIN
+372 SRKEEKVINKIELIN

-398 KLNEEDLLISIVI
+398 KLNDEDLLISIVI

-439 GIVIVNPTTNKHI
+439 GIVIVNPTTKKHI

-465 GLDKLN
+465 GLEKLN

-480 ENYGE
+480 ENYGN
-485 FRRFTVDK
+485 FRRFTIDK
-493 LNNIDISIAIVK
+493 LNNVDISLAIVK
-505 REEEGTLIVVFR
+505 REEEGSLIVVFR

-523 KTIQLEKELNRIKEK
+523 KSIQLEKELNRIKEK

-546 SNVAYDIKKPINTI
+546 SNVAYDIKKPINKI
-560 FEANNNLI
+560 FETNNNLI
-568 ESKGKYKS
+568 ENKGKYNS

-591 RLIKLLN
+591 RLIRLLN
-598 NVEYVSRIDNG
+598 NIEYVSRIDNG

-629 ISRAY
+629 ISKTY
-634 TDKKGIDISFKSDVN
+634 TDKKGIDISFKSEVN
-649 KKILVLDTDK
+649 KKILSLDIDK
-659 VEKIILS
+659 VEKIILN

-674 TDTGGKIDIN
+674 TDTGGRIDIN
-684 LYIENEQVCISIKDT
+684 LYMENEQVCISIKDT
-699 GIGIPKDKTEIIF
+699 GIGIPKDKTEVIF

-746 IDVESELNKGSEF
+746 INVESELNKGSEF
-759 KIILPNNILSKNIK
+759 IITLPNNIVSKNIK
-773 LQDKFTQNE
+773 LQDKFAQDE
-782 KIEIEFSDI
+782 KIDIEFSDI

>member
-1 MKKRMVIDIMNLYEY
+1 MNLYKY

-41 NQRKVMLLEFAIY
+41 NKRKVMILENLIY
-54 IGELFIYLY
+54 IGEFFIYLY
-63 LNRYIIIGNINLI
+63 LNSYIIIGNINLI
-76 SMILILKFIIILT
+76 SMILILKFVIILT
-89 IKEKLKINNFLYK
+89 LKEKLKINNFLYK

-108 LLYIWNIKVEY
+108 LLYVCNIKVEY

-130 LLKYSIIDCIKVF
+130 ILKCSIIDCIKLS
-143 NKELLDNKHDLNEKK
+143 NKELLDNRHDLNQKK
-158 LYIKEV
+158 SYIKEV

-178 KDEILGVSNKIGKSI
+178 KDEILGVSNKISKSI

-201 ILDINKEFIYSN
+201 ILDINKKFIYSN
-213 ESFNQQMEDYKE
+213 EAFNMLIQDYKNKE
-225 DRIDISKYLQFKF
+225 NRIDISKYLQFKF
-238 PKYKNLIDEIKK
+238 PKYKNLMDEIKK
-250 VATESRGSLNIKS
+250 IVTEARGNLNIKS

-271 GCTTDTIDE
+271 ECITDIIDE
-280 RPVIICILKDITQT
+280 RLVIVCILKDITQT

-321 HDDKNIKYINDK
+321 HDNKNIKYINDK
-333 GLEILDINISEK
+333 GLEILDINISKK
-345 EIYIEDIKNTVSK
+345 EIFIEDIKNIVSK
-358 KFKERFLS
+358 KFREKFLS

-372 SEKEEKVINKIELIN
+372 SRKEEKVINKIELIN

-398 KLNEEDLLISIVI
+398 KLNAEDLLISIVI

-439 GIVIVNPTTNKHI
+439 GIVIVNPTTKKHI

-465 GLDKLN
+465 GLEKLN

-480 ENYGE
+480 ENYGN
-485 FRRFTVDK
+485 FRRFTIDK
-493 LNNIDISIAIVK
+493 LNNVDISLAIVK
-505 REEEGTLIVVFR
+505 REEEGSLIVVFR

-523 KTIQLEKELNRIKEK
+523 KSIQLEKELNRIKEK

-546 SNVAYDIKKPINTI
+546 SNVAYDIKKPINKI
-560 FEANNNLI
+560 FETNNNLI
-568 ESKGKYKS
+568 ENKGKYNS

-591 RLIKLLN
+591 RLIRLLN
-598 NVEYVSRIDNG
+598 NIEYVSRIDNG

-629 ISRAY
+629 ISKTY
-634 TDKKGIDISFKSDVN
+634 TDKKGIDISFKSEVN
-649 KKILVLDTDK
+649 KKILSLDIDK
-659 VEKIILS
+659 VEKIILN

-674 TDTGGKIDIN
+674 TDTGGRIDIN
-684 LYIENEQVCISIKDT
+684 LYMENEQVCISIKDT
-699 GIGIPKDKTEIIF
+699 GIGIPKDKTEVIF

-746 IDVESELNKGSEF
+746 INVESELNKGSEF
-759 KIILPNNILSKNIK
+759 IITLPNNIVSKNIK
-773 LQDKFTQNE
+773 LQDKFAQDE
-782 KIEIEFSDI
+782 KIDIEFSDI

>member
-1 MKKRMVIDIMNLYEY
+1 MNLYKY
-16 KEILENI
+16 KEIIENI

-35 LILYTL
+35 LVLYKL
-41 NQRKVMLLEFAIY
+41 NQRKMMLLEFMIY
-54 IGELFIYLY
+54 IGELMVYVY
-63 LNRYIIIGNINLI
+63 LNSYIIIGNIKLI
-76 SMILILKFIIILT
+76 SIMLTLKFTIILIA
-89 IKEKLKINNFLYK
+89 KEKLKFNNFLHK

-108 LLYIWNIKVEY
+108 LLYICNIKVEH

-130 LLKYSIIDCIKVF
+130 ILKYSIIDYIKVF
-143 NKELLDNKHDLNEKK
+143 NKELLNNKYDLNQKK
-158 LYIKEV
+158 AYIKET
-164 KKKIKSEKELQKNY
+164 KKQLKSEKEFQKNY
-178 KDEILGVSNKIGKSI
+178 KDEILGVSHKINKSI

-201 ILDINKEFIYSN
+201 ILNINKEFIYSN
-213 ESFNQQMEDYKE
+213 EPFNKLIEGYENKGNS
-225 DRIDISKYLQFKF
+225 IDISKYLQFKF
-238 PKYKNLIDEIKK
+238 PNYQNLIDEIKK

-263 YDGKIYRL
+263 YDKKIYRL
-271 GCTTDTIDE
+271 ECTIDTIDE
-280 RPVIICILKDITQT
+280 KSVIICILKDITQT
-294 TLIQNKLEESENM
+294 TLIQNKLEESEKM

-321 HDDKNIKYINDK
+321 HDSKNIKYINDK
-333 GLEILDINISEK
+333 GLDILGINISKK
-345 EIYIEDIKNTVSK
+345 EISIEDIKSIISK
-358 KFKERFLS
+358 KFRERFLS

-372 SEKEEKVINKIELIN
+372 SEKEEKIINKIELIN
-387 GRIVELVTTNI
+387 GRIIELVTTNI

-411 DITELENTIMNIE
+411 DITELETTIMNIE

-433 LQTLPE
+433 IQTLPE
-439 GIVIVNPTTNKHI
+439 GIVIVNPMTNKHI

-485 FRRFTVDK
+485 FRRFTIDK
-493 LNNIDISIAIVK
+493 LNNIDISLAIVK
-505 REEEGTLIVVFR
+505 RKEEGTLIVVFR
-517 MLDCEF
+517 MLDYEF
-523 KTIQLEKELNRIKEK
+523 KSMKLEKELNIMKEK

-560 FEANNNLI
+560 FETNNNLI
-568 ESKGKYKS
+568 KNKVKYNS

-598 NVEYVSRIDNG
+598 NIEYVSRIDNG

-629 ISRAY
+629 ISREY
-634 TDKKGIDISFKSDVN
+634 TDRKGIDISFKSELN
-649 KKILVLDTDK
+649 KKILVLDTEK
-659 VEKIILS
+659 VEKIILN

-674 TDTGGKIDIN
+674 TNVGGKIDIN

-699 GIGIPKDKTEIIF
+699 GIGIPKDKIEVIF
-712 ENFEQLDTTLSRGCE
+712 ENFEQIDTTLSRGCE

-736 KKLANLNNIK
+736 KKLANLNNIN
-746 IDVESELNKGSEF
+746 ISVESELNKGSEF

>member
-1 MKKRMVIDIMNLYEY
+1 MNLYKY

-41 NQRKVMLLEFAIY
+41 NKRKVMILENLIY
-54 IGELFIYLY
+54 IGEFFIYLY
-63 LNRYIIIGNINLI
+63 LNSYIIIGNINLI
-76 SMILILKFIIILT
+76 SMILILKFVIILT
-89 IKEKLKINNFLYK
+89 LKEKLKINNFLYK

-108 LLYIWNIKVEY
+108 LLYVCNIKVEY

-130 LLKYSIIDCIKVF
+130 ILKCSIIDCIKLS
-143 NKELLDNKHDLNEKK
+143 NKELLDNRHDLNQKK
-158 LYIKEV
+158 SYIKEV

-178 KDEILGVSNKIGKSI
+178 KDEILGVSNKISKSI

-201 ILDINKEFIYSN
+201 ILDINKKFIYSN
-213 ESFNQQMEDYKE
+213 EAFNMLIQDYKNKE
-225 DRIDISKYLQFKF
+225 NRIDISKYLQFKF
-238 PKYKNLIDEIKK
+238 PKYKNLMDEIKK
-250 VATESRGSLNIKS
+250 IATEARGNLNIKS

-271 GCTTDTIDE
+271 ECITDIIDE
-280 RPVIICILKDITQT
+280 RPVIVCILKDITQT

-321 HDDKNIKYINDK
+321 HDNKNIKYINDK
-333 GLEILDINISEK
+333 GLEILDINIGKK
-345 EIYIEDIKNTVSK
+345 EIFIEDIKNIVSK
-358 KFKERFLS
+358 KFREKFLS

-372 SEKEEKVINKIELIN
+372 SRKEEKVINKIELIN

-398 KLNEEDLLISIVI
+398 KLNDEDLLISIVI

-439 GIVIVNPTTNKHI
+439 GIVIVNPTTKKHI

-465 GLDKLN
+465 GLEKLN

-480 ENYGE
+480 ENYGN
-485 FRRFTVDK
+485 FRRFTIDK
-493 LNNIDISIAIVK
+493 LNNVDISLAIVK
-505 REEEGTLIVVFR
+505 REEEGSLIVVFR

-523 KTIQLEKELNRIKEK
+523 KSIQLEKELNRIKEK

-546 SNVAYDIKKPINTI
+546 SNVAYDIKKPINKI
-560 FEANNNLI
+560 FETNNNLI
-568 ESKGKYKS
+568 ENKGKYNS

-591 RLIKLLN
+591 RLIRLLS

-629 ISRAY
+629 ISKTY
-634 TDKKGIDISFKSDVN
+634 TDKKGIDISFKSEVN
-649 KKILVLDTDK
+649 KKILSLDIDK
-659 VEKIILS
+659 VEKIILN

-674 TDTGGKIDIN
+674 TDTGGRIDIN
-684 LYIENEQVCISIKDT
+684 LYMENEQVCISIKDT
-699 GIGIPKDKTEIIF
+699 GIGIPKDKTEVIF

-746 IDVESELNKGSEF
+746 INVESELNKGSEF
-759 KIILPNNILSKNIK
+759 IITLPNNIVSKNIK
-773 LQDKFTQNE
+773 LQDKFAQDE
-782 KIEIEFSDI
+782 KIDIEFSDI

>member
-1 MKKRMVIDIMNLYEY
+1 MNLYKY

-41 NQRKVMLLEFAIY
+41 NKRKVMILENLIY
-54 IGELFIYLY
+54 IGEFFIYLY
-63 LNRYIIIGNINLI
+63 LNSYIIIGNINLI
-76 SMILILKFIIILT
+76 SMILILKFVIILT
-89 IKEKLKINNFLYK
+89 LKEKLKINNFLYK

-108 LLYIWNIKVEY
+108 LLYVCNIKVEY

-130 LLKYSIIDCIKVF
+130 ILKCSIIDCIKLF
-143 NKELLDNKHDLNEKK
+143 NKELLDNRHDLNQKK
-158 LYIKEV
+158 SYIKEV

-178 KDEILGVSNKIGKSI
+178 KDEILGVSNKISKSI

-201 ILDINKEFIYSN
+201 ILDINKKFIYSN
-213 ESFNQQMEDYKE
+213 EAFNMLIQDYKNKE
-225 DRIDISKYLQFKF
+225 NRIDISKYLQFKF
-238 PKYKNLIDEIKK
+238 PKYKNLMDEIKK
-250 VATESRGSLNIKS
+250 IVTEARGNLNIKS

-271 GCTTDTIDE
+271 ECITDIIDE
-280 RPVIICILKDITQT
+280 RPVIVCILKDITQT

-321 HDDKNIKYINDK
+321 HDNKNIKYINDK
-333 GLEILDINISEK
+333 GLEILDINIGKK
-345 EIYIEDIKNTVSK
+345 EIFIEDIKNIVSK
-358 KFKERFLS
+358 KFREKFLS

-372 SEKEEKVINKIELIN
+372 SRKEEKVINKIELIN

-398 KLNEEDLLISIVI
+398 KLNDKDLLISIVI

-439 GIVIVNPTTNKHI
+439 GIVIVNPTTKKHI

-465 GLDKLN
+465 GLEKLN

-480 ENYGE
+480 ENYGN
-485 FRRFTVDK
+485 FRRFTIDK
-493 LNNIDISIAIVK
+493 LNNVDISLAIVK
-505 REEEGTLIVVFR
+505 REEEGSLIVVFR

-523 KTIQLEKELNRIKEK
+523 KSTQLEKELNRIKEK

-546 SNVAYDIKKPINTI
+546 SNVAYDIKKPINKI
-560 FEANNNLI
+560 FETNNNLI
-568 ESKGKYKS
+568 ENKGKYNS

-591 RLIKLLN
+591 RLIRLLN
-598 NVEYVSRIDNG
+598 NIEYVSRIDNG

-629 ISRAY
+629 ISKTY
-634 TDKKGIDISFKSDVN
+634 TDKKGIDISFKSEVN
-649 KKILVLDTDK
+649 KKILSLDIDK
-659 VEKIILS
+659 VEKIILN

-674 TDTGGKIDIN
+674 TDTGGRIDIN
-684 LYIENEQVCISIKDT
+684 LYMENEQVCISIKDT
-699 GIGIPKDKTEIIF
+699 GIGIPKDKTEVIF

-746 IDVESELNKGSEF
+746 INVESELNKGSEF
-759 KIILPNNILSKNIK
+759 IITLPNNIVSKNIK
-773 LQDKFTQNE
+773 LQDKFAQDE
-782 KIEIEFSDI
+782 KIDIEFSDI

>member
-1 MKKRMVIDIMNLYEY
+1 MNLYKD

-41 NQRKVMLLEFAIY
+41 NKRKVMILENLIY
-54 IGELFIYLY
+54 IGEFFIYLY
-63 LNRYIIIGNINLI
+63 LNSYIIIGNINLI
-76 SMILILKFIIILT
+76 SVILILKFVIILT
-89 IKEKLKINNFLYK
+89 LKEKLKINNFLYK

-108 LLYIWNIKVEY
+108 LLYVCNIKVEY

-130 LLKYSIIDCIKVF
+130 ILKCSIIDCIKLF
-143 NKELLDNKHDLNEKK
+143 NKELLDNRHDLNQKK
-158 LYIKEV
+158 SYIKEV

-178 KDEILGVSNKIGKSI
+178 KDEILGVSNKISKSI

-201 ILDINKEFIYSN
+201 ILDINKKFIYSN
-213 ESFNQQMEDYKE
+213 EAFNMLIQDYKNKE
-225 DRIDISKYLQFKF
+225 NRIDISKYLQFKF
-238 PKYKNLIDEIKK
+238 PKYKNLMDEIKK
-250 VATESRGSLNIKS
+250 IATEARGNLNIKS

-271 GCTTDTIDE
+271 ECITDIIDE
-280 RPVIICILKDITQT
+280 RPVIVCILKDITQT

-321 HDDKNIKYINDK
+321 HDNKNIKYINDK
-333 GLEILDINISEK
+333 GLEILDINIGKK
-345 EIYIEDIKNTVSK
+345 EIFIEDIKNIVSK
-358 KFKERFLS
+358 KFREKFLS

-372 SEKEEKVINKIELIN
+372 SRKEEKVINKIELIN

-398 KLNEEDLLISIVI
+398 KLNAEDLLISIVI

-439 GIVIVNPTTNKHI
+439 GIVIVNPTTKKHI

-465 GLDKLN
+465 GLEKLN

-480 ENYGE
+480 ENYGN
-485 FRRFTVDK
+485 FRRFTIDK
-493 LNNIDISIAIVK
+493 LNNVDISLAIVK
-505 REEEGTLIVVFR
+505 REEEGSLIVVFR

-523 KTIQLEKELNRIKEK
+523 KSTQLEKELNRIKEK

-546 SNVAYDIKKPINTI
+546 SNVAYDIKKPINKI
-560 FEANNNLI
+560 FETNNNLI
-568 ESKGKYKS
+568 ENKGKYNS

-591 RLIKLLN
+591 RLIRLLS

-616 KCDIVKLLENIVK
+616 KCDIVKLVENIVK
-629 ISRAY
+629 ISKTY
-634 TDKKGIDISFKSDVN
+634 TDKKGIDISFKSEVN
-649 KKILVLDTDK
+649 KKILSLDIDK
-659 VEKIILS
+659 VEKIILN

-684 LYIENEQVCISIKDT
+684 LYMHNEQVCISIKDT
-699 GIGIPKDKTEIIF
+699 GIGIPKDKTEVIF

-746 IDVESELNKGSEF
+746 INVESELNKGSEF
-759 KIILPNNILSKNIK
+759 IITLPNNIVSKNIK
-773 LQDKFTQNE
+773 LQDKFAQDE
-782 KIEIEFSDI
+782 KIDIEFSDI

>member
-1 MKKRMVIDIMNLYEY
+1 MNLYKY

-41 NQRKVMLLEFAIY
+41 NKRKVMILENLIY
-54 IGELFIYLY
+54 IGEFFIYLY
-63 LNRYIIIGNINLI
+63 LNSYIIIGNINLI
-76 SMILILKFIIILT
+76 SVILILKFVIILT
-89 IKEKLKINNFLYK
+89 LKEKLKINNFLYK

-108 LLYIWNIKVEY
+108 LLYVCNIKVEY

-130 LLKYSIIDCIKVF
+130 ILKCSIIDCIKLF
-143 NKELLDNKHDLNEKK
+143 NKELLDNRHDLNQKK
-158 LYIKEV
+158 SYIKEV

-178 KDEILGVSNKIGKSI
+178 KDEILGVSNKISKSI

-201 ILDINKEFIYSN
+201 ILDINKKFIYSN
-213 ESFNQQMEDYKE
+213 EAFNMLIQDYKNKE
-225 DRIDISKYLQFKF
+225 NRIDISKYLQFKF
-238 PKYKNLIDEIKK
+238 PKYKNLMDEIKK
-250 VATESRGSLNIKS
+250 IATEARGNLNIKS

-271 GCTTDTIDE
+271 ECITDIIDE
-280 RPVIICILKDITQT
+280 RPVIVCILKDITQT

-321 HDDKNIKYINDK
+321 HDNKNIKYINDK
-333 GLEILDINISEK
+333 GLGILDINISKK
-345 EIYIEDIKNTVSK
+345 EIFIEDIKNIVSK
-358 KFKERFLS
+358 KFREKFLS

-372 SEKEEKVINKIELIN
+372 SRKEEKVINKIELIN

-398 KLNEEDLLISIVI
+398 KLNAEDLLISIVI

-439 GIVIVNPTTNKHI
+439 GIVIVNPTTKKHI

-465 GLDKLN
+465 GLEKLN

-480 ENYGE
+480 ENYGN
-485 FRRFTVDK
+485 FRRFTIDK
-493 LNNIDISIAIVK
+493 LNNVDISLAIVK
-505 REEEGTLIVVFR
+505 REEEGSLIVVFR

-523 KTIQLEKELNRIKEK
+523 KSIQLEKELNRIKEK

-546 SNVAYDIKKPINTI
+546 SNVAYDIKKPINKI
-560 FEANNNLI
+560 FETNNNLI
-568 ESKGKYKS
+568 ENKGKYNS

-591 RLIKLLN
+591 RLIRLLS

-616 KCDIVKLLENIVK
+616 KCDIVKLVENIVK
-629 ISRAY
+629 ISKTY
-634 TDKKGIDISFKSDVN
+634 TDKKGIDISFKSEVN
-649 KKILVLDTDK
+649 KKILSLDIDK
-659 VEKIILS
+659 VEKIILN

-684 LYIENEQVCISIKDT
+684 LYMHNEQVCISIKDT
-699 GIGIPKDKTEIIF
+699 GIGIPKDKTEVIF

-746 IDVESELNKGSEF
+746 INVESELNKGSEF
-759 KIILPNNILSKNIK
+759 IITLPNNIVSKNIK
-773 LQDKFTQNE
+773 LQDKFAQDE
-782 KIEIEFSDI
+782 KIDIEFSDI

>member
-1 MKKRMVIDIMNLYEY
+1 MVINIMNLYKY

-41 NQRKVMLLEFAIY
+41 NKRKVMILENLIY
-54 IGELFIYLY
+54 IGEFFIYLY
-63 LNRYIIIGNINLI
+63 LNSYIIIGNINLI
-76 SMILILKFIIILT
+76 SMILILKFVIILT
-89 IKEKLKINNFLYK
+89 LKEKLKINNFLYK

-108 LLYIWNIKVEY
+108 LLYVCNIKVEY

-130 LLKYSIIDCIKVF
+130 ILKCSIIDCIKLF
-143 NKELLDNKHDLNEKK
+143 NKELLDNRHDLNQKK
-158 LYIKEV
+158 SYIKEV

-178 KDEILGVSNKIGKSI
+178 KDEILGVSNKISKSI

-201 ILDINKEFIYSN
+201 ILDINKKFIYSN
-213 ESFNQQMEDYKE
+213 EAFNMLIQDYKNKE
-225 DRIDISKYLQFKF
+225 NRIDISKYLQFKF
-238 PKYKNLIDEIKK
+238 PKYKNLMDEIKK
-250 VATESRGSLNIKS
+250 IVTEARGNLNIKS

-271 GCTTDTIDE
+271 ECITDIIDE
-280 RPVIICILKDITQT
+280 RLVIVCILKDITQT

-321 HDDKNIKYINDK
+321 HDNKNIKYINDK
-333 GLEILDINISEK
+333 GLGILDINISKK
-345 EIYIEDIKNTVSK
+345 EIFIEDIKNIVSK
-358 KFKERFLS
+358 KFREKFLS

-372 SEKEEKVINKIELIN
+372 SRKEEKVINKIELIN

-398 KLNEEDLLISIVI
+398 KLNAEDLLISIVI

-439 GIVIVNPTTNKHI
+439 GIVIVNPTTKKHI

-465 GLDKLN
+465 GLEKLN

-480 ENYGE
+480 ENYGN
-485 FRRFTVDK
+485 FRRFIIDK
-493 LNNIDISIAIVK
+493 LNNVDISLAIVK
-505 REEEGTLIVVFR
+505 REEEGSLIVVFR

-523 KTIQLEKELNRIKEK
+523 KSIQLEKELNRIKEK

-546 SNVAYDIKKPINTI
+546 SNVAYDIKKPINKI
-560 FEANNNLI
+560 FETNNNLI
-568 ESKGKYKS
+568 ENKGKYNS

-591 RLIKLLN
+591 RLIRLLN
-598 NVEYVSRIDNG
+598 NIEYVSRIDNG

-629 ISRAY
+629 ISKTY
-634 TDKKGIDISFKSDVN
+634 TDKKGIDISFKSEVN
-649 KKILVLDTDK
+649 KKILSLDIDK
-659 VEKIILS
+659 VEKIILN

-674 TDTGGKIDIN
+674 TDTGGRIDIN
-684 LYIENEQVCISIKDT
+684 LYMENEQVCISIKDT
-699 GIGIPKDKTEIIF
+699 GIGIPKDKTEVIF

-746 IDVESELNKGSEF
+746 INVESELNKGSEF
-759 KIILPNNILSKNIK
+759 IITLPNNIVSKNIK
-773 LQDKFTQNE
+773 LQDKFAQDE
-782 KIEIEFSDI
+782 KIDIEFSDI

>member
-1 MKKRMVIDIMNLYEY
+1 MNLYKY

-41 NQRKVMLLEFAIY
+41 NKRKVMILENLIY
-54 IGELFIYLY
+54 IGEFFIYLY
-63 LNRYIIIGNINLI
+63 LNSYIIIGNINLI
-76 SMILILKFIIILT
+76 SVILILKFVIILT
-89 IKEKLKINNFLYK
+89 LKEKLKINNFLYK

-108 LLYIWNIKVEY
+108 LLYVCNIKVEY

-130 LLKYSIIDCIKVF
+130 ILKCSIIDCIKLF
-143 NKELLDNKHDLNEKK
+143 NKELLDNRHDLNQKK
-158 LYIKEV
+158 SYIKEV

-178 KDEILGVSNKIGKSI
+178 KDEILGVSNKISKSI

-201 ILDINKEFIYSN
+201 ILDINKKFIYSN
-213 ESFNQQMEDYKE
+213 EAFNMLIQDYKNKE
-225 DRIDISKYLQFKF
+225 NRIDISKYLQFKF
-238 PKYKNLIDEIKK
+238 PKYKNLMDEIKK
-250 VATESRGSLNIKS
+250 IATEARGNLNIKS

-271 GCTTDTIDE
+271 ECITDIIDE
-280 RPVIICILKDITQT
+280 RPVIVCILKDITQT

-321 HDDKNIKYINDK
+321 HDNKNIKYINDK
-333 GLEILDINISEK
+333 GLEILDINIGKK
-345 EIYIEDIKNTVSK
+345 EIFIEDIKNIVSK
-358 KFKERFLS
+358 KFREKFLS

-372 SEKEEKVINKIELIN
+372 SKKEEKVINKIELIN

-398 KLNEEDLLISIVI
+398 KLNDEDLLISIVI

-439 GIVIVNPTTNKHI
+439 GIVIVNPTTKKHI

-465 GLDKLN
+465 GLEKLN

-480 ENYGE
+480 ENYGN
-485 FRRFTVDK
+485 FRRFTIDK
-493 LNNIDISIAIVK
+493 LNNVDISLAIVK
-505 REEEGTLIVVFR
+505 REEEGSLIVVFR

-523 KTIQLEKELNRIKEK
+523 KSIQLEKELNRIKEK

-546 SNVAYDIKKPINTI
+546 SNVAYDIKKPINKI
-560 FEANNNLI
+560 FETNNNLI
-568 ESKGKYKS
+568 ENKGKYNS

-591 RLIKLLN
+591 RLIRLLS

-616 KCDIVKLLENIVK
+616 KCDIVKLVENIVK
-629 ISRAY
+629 ISKTY
-634 TDKKGIDISFKSDVN
+634 TDKKGIDISFKSEVN
-649 KKILVLDTDK
+649 KKILSLDIDK
-659 VEKIILS
+659 VEKIILN

-684 LYIENEQVCISIKDT
+684 LYMENEQVCISIKDT
-699 GIGIPKDKTEIIF
+699 GIGIPKDKTEVIF

-746 IDVESELNKGSEF
+746 INVESELNKGSEF
-759 KIILPNNILSKNIK
+759 IITLPNNIVSKNIK
-773 LQDKFTQNE
+773 LQDKFAQDE
-782 KIEIEFSDI
+782 KIDIEFSDI

>member
-1 MKKRMVIDIMNLYEY
+1 MNLYKY
-16 KEILENI
+16 KEILDNI

-41 NQRKVMLLEFAIY
+41 NKRKVMILENLIY
-54 IGELFIYLY
+54 IGEFFIYLY
-63 LNRYIIIGNINLI
+63 LNSYIIIGNINLI
-76 SMILILKFIIILT
+76 SVILILKFVIILT
-89 IKEKLKINNFLYK
+89 LKEKLKINNFLYK

-108 LLYIWNIKVEY
+108 LLYVCNIKVEY

-130 LLKYSIIDCIKVF
+130 ILKCSIIDCIKLF
-143 NKELLDNKHDLNEKK
+143 NKELLDNRHDLNQKK
-158 LYIKEV
+158 SYIKEV

-178 KDEILGVSNKIGKSI
+178 KDEILGVSNKISKSI

-201 ILDINKEFIYSN
+201 ILDINKKFIYSN
-213 ESFNQQMEDYKE
+213 EAFNMLIQDYKNKE
-225 DRIDISKYLQFKF
+225 NRIDISKYLQFKF
-238 PKYKNLIDEIKK
+238 PKYKNLMDEIKK
-250 VATESRGSLNIKS
+250 IATEARGNLNIKS

-271 GCTTDTIDE
+271 ECITDIIDE
-280 RPVIICILKDITQT
+280 RPVIVCILKDITQT

-321 HDDKNIKYINDK
+321 HDNKNIKYINDK
-333 GLEILDINISEK
+333 GLEILDINIGKK
-345 EIYIEDIKNTVSK
+345 EIFIEDIKNIVSK
-358 KFKERFLS
+358 KFREKFLS

-372 SEKEEKVINKIELIN
+372 SRKEEKVINKIELIN

-398 KLNEEDLLISIVI
+398 KLNDEDLLISIVI

-439 GIVIVNPTTNKHI
+439 GIVIVNPTTKKHI

-465 GLDKLN
+465 GLEKLN

-480 ENYGE
+480 ENYGN
-485 FRRFTVDK
+485 FRRFTIDK
-493 LNNIDISIAIVK
+493 LNNVDISLAIVK
-505 REEEGTLIVVFR
+505 REEEGSLIVVFR

-523 KTIQLEKELNRIKEK
+523 KSIQLEKELNRIKEK

-546 SNVAYDIKKPINTI
+546 SNVAYDIKKPINKI
-560 FEANNNLI
+560 FETNNNLI
-568 ESKGKYKS
+568 ENKGKYNS

-591 RLIKLLN
+591 RLIRLLN
-598 NVEYVSRIDNG
+598 NIEYVSRIDNG

-616 KCDIVKLLENIVK
+616 KCDIVKLVENIVK
-629 ISRAY
+629 ISKTY
-634 TDKKGIDISFKSDVN
+634 TDKKGIDISFKSEVK
-649 KKILVLDTDK
+649 KKILSLDIDK
-659 VEKIILS
+659 VEKIILN

-684 LYIENEQVCISIKDT
+684 LYMQNEQVCISIKDT
-699 GIGIPKDKTEIIF
+699 GIGIPKDKTEVIF

-746 IDVESELNKGSEF
+746 INVESELNKGSEF
-759 KIILPNNILSKNIK
+759 IITLPNNIVSKNIK
-773 LQDKFTQNE
+773 LQDKFAQDE
-782 KIEIEFSDI
+782 KIDIEFSDI

>member
-1 MKKRMVIDIMNLYEY
+1 MNLYKY

-41 NQRKVMLLEFAIY
+41 NKRKVMILENLIY
-54 IGELFIYLY
+54 IGEFFIYLY
-63 LNRYIIIGNINLI
+63 LNSYIIIGNINLI
-76 SMILILKFIIILT
+76 SMILILKFVIILT
-89 IKEKLKINNFLYK
+89 LKEKLKINNFLYK

-108 LLYIWNIKVEY
+108 LLYVCNIKVEY

-130 LLKYSIIDCIKVF
+130 ILKCSIIDCIKLF
-143 NKELLDNKHDLNEKK
+143 NKELLDNRHDLNQKK
-158 LYIKEV
+158 SYIKEV

-178 KDEILGVSNKIGKSI
+178 KDEILGVSNKISKSI
-193 EESDIPIF
+193 EESDISIF
-201 ILDINKEFIYSN
+201 ILDINKKFIYSN
-213 ESFNQQMEDYKE
+213 EAFNMLIQDYKNKE
-225 DRIDISKYLQFKF
+225 NRIDISKYLQFKF
-238 PKYKNLIDEIKK
+238 PKYKNLMDEIKK
-250 VATESRGSLNIKS
+250 IATEARGNLNIKS

-271 GCTTDTIDE
+271 ECITDIIDE
-280 RPVIICILKDITQT
+280 RPVIVCILKDITQT

-321 HDDKNIKYINDK
+321 HDNKNIKYINDK
-333 GLEILDINISEK
+333 GLEILDINIGKK
-345 EIYIEDIKNTVSK
+345 EIFIEDIKNIVSK
-358 KFKERFLS
+358 KFREKFLS

-372 SEKEEKVINKIELIN
+372 SRKEEKVINKIELIN

-398 KLNEEDLLISIVI
+398 KLNDEDLLISIVI

-439 GIVIVNPTTNKHI
+439 GIVIVNPTTKKHI

-465 GLDKLN
+465 GLEKLN

-480 ENYGE
+480 ENYGN
-485 FRRFTVDK
+485 FRRFTIDK
-493 LNNIDISIAIVK
+493 LNNVDISLAIVK
-505 REEEGTLIVVFR
+505 REEEGSLIVVFR

-523 KTIQLEKELNRIKEK
+523 KSIQLEKELNRIKEK

-546 SNVAYDIKKPINTI
+546 SNVAYDIKKPINKI
-560 FEANNNLI
+560 FETNNNLI
-568 ESKGKYKS
+568 ENKGKYNS

-591 RLIKLLN
+591 RLIRLLN
-598 NVEYVSRIDNG
+598 NIEYVSRIDNG

-629 ISRAY
+629 ISKTY
-634 TDKKGIDISFKSDVN
+634 TDKKGIDISFKSEVN
-649 KKILVLDTDK
+649 KKILSLDIDK
-659 VEKIILS
+659 VEKIILN

-684 LYIENEQVCISIKDT
+684 LYMENEQVCISIKDT
-699 GIGIPKDKTEIIF
+699 GIGIPKDKTEVIF

-746 IDVESELNKGSEF
+746 INVESELNKGSEF
-759 KIILPNNILSKNIK
+759 IITLPNNIVSKNIK
-773 LQDKFTQNE
+773 LQDKFAQDE
-782 KIEIEFSDI
+782 KIDIEFSDI

>member
-1 MKKRMVIDIMNLYEY
+1 MVINIMNLYKY

-41 NQRKVMLLEFAIY
+41 NKRKVMILENLIY
-54 IGELFIYLY
+54 IGEFFIYLY
-63 LNRYIIIGNINLI
+63 LNSYIIIGNINLI
-76 SMILILKFIIILT
+76 SMILILKFVIILT
-89 IKEKLKINNFLYK
+89 LKEKLKINNFLYK

-108 LLYIWNIKVEY
+108 LLYVCNIKVEY

-130 LLKYSIIDCIKVF
+130 ILKCSIIDCIKLF
-143 NKELLDNKHDLNEKK
+143 NKELLDNRHDLNQKK
-158 LYIKEV
+158 SYIKEV

-178 KDEILGVSNKIGKSI
+178 KDEILGVSNKISKSI

-201 ILDINKEFIYSN
+201 ILDINKKFIYSN
-213 ESFNQQMEDYKE
+213 EAFNMLIQDYKNKE
-225 DRIDISKYLQFKF
+225 NRIDISKYLQFKF
-238 PKYKNLIDEIKK
+238 PKYKNLMDEIKK
-250 VATESRGSLNIKS
+250 IATEARGNLNIKS

-271 GCTTDTIDE
+271 ECITDIIDE
-280 RPVIICILKDITQT
+280 RLVIVCILKDITQT

-321 HDDKNIKYINDK
+321 HDNKNIKYINDK
-333 GLEILDINISEK
+333 GLGILDINISKK
-345 EIYIEDIKNTVSK
+345 EIFIEDIKNIVSK
-358 KFKERFLS
+358 KFREKFLS

-372 SEKEEKVINKIELIN
+372 SRKEEKVINKIELIN

-398 KLNEEDLLISIVI
+398 KLNAEDLLISIVI

-439 GIVIVNPTTNKHI
+439 GIVIVNPTTKKHI

-465 GLDKLN
+465 GLEKLN

-480 ENYGE
+480 ENYGN
-485 FRRFTVDK
+485 FRRFTIDK
-493 LNNIDISIAIVK
+493 LNNVDISLAIVK
-505 REEEGTLIVVFR
+505 REEEGSLIVVFR

-523 KTIQLEKELNRIKEK
+523 KSIQLEKELNRIKEK

-546 SNVAYDIKKPINTI
+546 SNVAYDIKKPINKI
-560 FEANNNLI
+560 FETNNNLI
-568 ESKGKYKS
+568 ENKGKYNS

-591 RLIKLLN
+591 RLIRLLN
-598 NVEYVSRIDNG
+598 NIEYVSRIDNG

-629 ISRAY
+629 ISKTY
-634 TDKKGIDISFKSDVN
+634 TDKKGIDISFKSEVN
-649 KKILVLDTDK
+649 KKILSLDIDK
-659 VEKIILS
+659 VEKIILN

-674 TDTGGKIDIN
+674 TDTGGRIDIN
-684 LYIENEQVCISIKDT
+684 LYMENEQVCISIKDT
-699 GIGIPKDKTEIIF
+699 GIGIPKDKTEVIF

-746 IDVESELNKGSEF
+746 INVESELNKGSEF
-759 KIILPNNILSKNIK
+759 IITLPNNIVSKNIK
-773 LQDKFTQNE
+773 LQDKFAQDE
-782 KIEIEFSDI
+782 KIDIEFSDI

>member
-1 MKKRMVIDIMNLYEY
+1 MNLYKY

-41 NQRKVMLLEFAIY
+41 NKRKVMILENLIY
-54 IGELFIYLY
+54 IGEFFIYLY
-63 LNRYIIIGNINLI
+63 LNSYIIIGNINLI
-76 SMILILKFIIILT
+76 SVILILKFVIILPL
-89 IKEKLKINNFLYK
+89 KEKLKINNFLYK

-108 LLYIWNIKVEY
+108 LLYVCNIKVEY

-130 LLKYSIIDCIKVF
+130 ILKCSIIDCIKLF
-143 NKELLDNKHDLNEKK
+143 NKELLDNRHDLNQKK
-158 LYIKEV
+158 SYIKEV

-178 KDEILGVSNKIGKSI
+178 KDEILGVSNKISKSI

-201 ILDINKEFIYSN
+201 ILDINKKFIYSN
-213 ESFNQQMEDYKE
+213 EAFNMLIQDYKNKE
-225 DRIDISKYLQFKF
+225 YRIDISKYLQFKF
-238 PKYKNLIDEIKK
+238 PKYKNLMDEIKK
-250 VATESRGSLNIKS
+250 IATEARGNLNIKS

-271 GCTTDTIDE
+271 ECITDIIDE
-280 RPVIICILKDITQT
+280 RPVIVCILKDITQT

-321 HDDKNIKYINDK
+321 HDNKNIKYINDK
-333 GLEILDINISEK
+333 GLEILDINIGKK
-345 EIYIEDIKNTVSK
+345 EIFIEDIKNIVSK
-358 KFKERFLS
+358 KFREKFLS

-372 SEKEEKVINKIELIN
+372 SRKEEKVINKIELIN

-398 KLNEEDLLISIVI
+398 KLNDEDLLISIVI

-439 GIVIVNPTTNKHI
+439 GIVIVNPTTKKHI

-465 GLDKLN
+465 GLEKLN

-480 ENYGE
+480 ENYGN
-485 FRRFTVDK
+485 FRRFTIDK
-493 LNNIDISIAIVK
+493 LNNVDISLAIVK
-505 REEEGTLIVVFR
+505 REEEGSLIVVFR

-523 KTIQLEKELNRIKEK
+523 KSIQLEKELNRIKEK

-546 SNVAYDIKKPINTI
+546 SNVAYDIKKPINKI
-560 FEANNNLI
+560 FETNNNLI
-568 ESKGKYKS
+568 ENKGKYNS

-591 RLIKLLN
+591 RLIRLLS

-616 KCDIVKLLENIVK
+616 KCDIVKLVENIVK
-629 ISRAY
+629 ISKTY
-634 TDKKGIDISFKSDVN
+634 TDKKGIDISFKSEVN
-649 KKILVLDTDK
+649 KKILSLDIDK
-659 VEKIILS
+659 VEKIILN

-684 LYIENEQVCISIKDT
+684 LYMHNEQVCISIKDT
-699 GIGIPKDKTEIIF
+699 GIGIPKDKTEVIF

-746 IDVESELNKGSEF
+746 INVESELNKGSEF
-759 KIILPNNILSKNIK
+759 IITLPNNIVSKNIK
-773 LQDKFTQNE
+773 LQDKFAQDE
-782 KIEIEFSDI
+782 KIDIEFSDI

>member
-1 MKKRMVIDIMNLYEY
+1 MNLYKY

-41 NQRKVMLLEFAIY
+41 NKRKVMILENLIY
-54 IGELFIYLY
+54 IGEFFIYLY
-63 LNRYIIIGNINLI
+63 LNSYIIIGNINLI
-76 SMILILKFIIILT
+76 SMILILKFVIILT
-89 IKEKLKINNFLYK
+89 LKEKLKINNFLYK

-108 LLYIWNIKVEY
+108 LLYVCNIKVEY

-130 LLKYSIIDCIKVF
+130 ILKCSIIDCIKLF
-143 NKELLDNKHDLNEKK
+143 NKELLDNRHDLNQKK
-158 LYIKEV
+158 SYIKEV

-178 KDEILGVSNKIGKSI
+178 KDEILGVSNKISKSI

-201 ILDINKEFIYSN
+201 ILDINKKFIYSN
-213 ESFNQQMEDYKE
+213 EAFNMLIQDYKNKE
-225 DRIDISKYLQFKF
+225 NRIDISKYLQFKF
-238 PKYKNLIDEIKK
+238 PKYKNLMDEIKK
-250 VATESRGSLNIKS
+250 IATEARGNLNIKS

-271 GCTTDTIDE
+271 ECITDIIDE
-280 RPVIICILKDITQT
+280 RPVIVCILKDITQT

-321 HDDKNIKYINDK
+321 HDNKNIKYINDK
-333 GLEILDINISEK
+333 GLEILDINIGKK
-345 EIYIEDIKNTVSK
+345 EIFIEDIKNIVSK
-358 KFKERFLS
+358 KFREKFLS

-372 SEKEEKVINKIELIN
+372 SKKEEKVINKIELIN

-398 KLNEEDLLISIVI
+398 KLNAEDLLISIVI

-439 GIVIVNPTTNKHI
+439 GIVIVNPTTKKHI

-465 GLDKLN
+465 GLEKLN

-480 ENYGE
+480 ENYGN
-485 FRRFTVDK
+485 FRRFTIDK
-493 LNNIDISIAIVK
+493 LNNVDISLAIVK
-505 REEEGTLIVVFR
+505 REEEGSLIVVFR

-523 KTIQLEKELNRIKEK
+523 KSTQLEKELNRIKEK

-546 SNVAYDIKKPINTI
+546 SNVAYDIKKPINKI
-560 FEANNNLI
+560 FETNNNLI
-568 ESKGKYKS
+568 ENKGKYNS

-591 RLIKLLN
+591 RLIRLLN
-598 NVEYVSRIDNG
+598 NIEYVSRIDNG

-616 KCDIVKLLENIVK
+616 KCDIVKLVENIVK
-629 ISRAY
+629 ISKTY
-634 TDKKGIDISFKSDVN
+634 TDKKGIDISFKSEVN
-649 KKILVLDTDK
+649 KKILSLDIDK
-659 VEKIILS
+659 VEKIILN

-684 LYIENEQVCISIKDT
+684 LYMHNEQVCISIKDT
-699 GIGIPKDKTEIIF
+699 GIGIPKDKTEVIF

-746 IDVESELNKGSEF
+746 INVESELNKGSEF
-759 KIILPNNILSKNIK
+759 IITLPNNIVSKNIK
-773 LQDKFTQNE
+773 LQDKFAQDE
-782 KIEIEFSDI
+782 KIDIEFSDI

>member
-1 MKKRMVIDIMNLYEY
+1 MNLYKY

-41 NQRKVMLLEFAIY
+41 NKRKVMILENLIY
-54 IGELFIYLY
+54 IGEFFIYLY
-63 LNRYIIIGNINLI
+63 LNSYIIIGNINLI
-76 SMILILKFIIILT
+76 SMILILKFVIILT
-89 IKEKLKINNFLYK
+89 LKEKLKINNFLYK

-108 LLYIWNIKVEY
+108 LLYVCNIKVEY

-130 LLKYSIIDCIKVF
+130 ILKCSIIDCIKLF
-143 NKELLDNKHDLNEKK
+143 NKELLDNRHDLNQKK
-158 LYIKEV
+158 SYIKEV

-178 KDEILGVSNKIGKSI
+178 KDEILGVSNKISKSI

-201 ILDINKEFIYSN
+201 ILDINKKFIYSN
-213 ESFNQQMEDYKE
+213 EAFNMLIQDYKNKE
-225 DRIDISKYLQFKF
+225 NRIDISKYLQFKF
-238 PKYKNLIDEIKK
+238 PKYKNLMDEIKK
-250 VATESRGSLNIKS
+250 IATEARGNLNIKS

-271 GCTTDTIDE
+271 ECITDIIDE
-280 RPVIICILKDITQT
+280 RLVIVCILKDITQT

-321 HDDKNIKYINDK
+321 HDNKNIKYINDK
-333 GLEILDINISEK
+333 GLEILDINIGKK
-345 EIYIEDIKNTVSK
+345 EIFIEDIKNIVSK
-358 KFKERFLS
+358 KFREKFLS

-372 SEKEEKVINKIELIN
+372 SRKEEKVINKIELIN

-398 KLNEEDLLISIVI
+398 KLNDEDLLISIVI

-439 GIVIVNPTTNKHI
+439 GIVIVNPTTKKHI

-465 GLDKLN
+465 GLEKLN

-480 ENYGE
+480 ENYGN
-485 FRRFTVDK
+485 FRRFTIDK
-493 LNNIDISIAIVK
+493 LNNVDISLAIVK
-505 REEEGTLIVVFR
+505 REEEGSLIVVFR

-523 KTIQLEKELNRIKEK
+523 KSTQLEKELNRIKEK

-546 SNVAYDIKKPINTI
+546 SNVAYDIKKPINKI
-560 FEANNNLI
+560 FETNNNLI
-568 ESKGKYKS
+568 ENKGKYNS

-591 RLIKLLN
+591 RLIRLLS

-616 KCDIVKLLENIVK
+616 KCDIVKLVENIVK
-629 ISRAY
+629 ISKTY
-634 TDKKGIDISFKSDVN
+634 TDKKGIDISFKSEVN
-649 KKILVLDTDK
+649 KKILSLDIDK
-659 VEKIILS
+659 VEKIILN

-684 LYIENEQVCISIKDT
+684 LYMHNEQVCISIKDT
-699 GIGIPKDKTEIIF
+699 GIGIPKDKTEVIF

-746 IDVESELNKGSEF
+746 INVESELNKGSEF
-759 KIILPNNILSKNIK
+759 IITLPNNIVSKNIK
-773 LQDKFTQNE
+773 LQDKFAQDE
-782 KIEIEFSDI
+782 KIDIEFSDI

>member
-1 MKKRMVIDIMNLYEY
+1 MNLYKY

-41 NQRKVMLLEFAIY
+41 NKRKVMILENLIY
-54 IGELFIYLY
+54 IGEFFIYLY
-63 LNRYIIIGNINLI
+63 LNSYIIIGNINLI
-76 SMILILKFIIILT
+76 SVILILKFVIILT
-89 IKEKLKINNFLYK
+89 LKEKLKINNFLYK

-108 LLYIWNIKVEY
+108 LLYVCNIKVEY

-130 LLKYSIIDCIKVF
+130 ILKCSIIDCIKLF
-143 NKELLDNKHDLNEKK
+143 NKELLDNRHDLNQKK
-158 LYIKEV
+158 SYIKEV
-164 KKKIKSEKELQKNY
+164 KKKVKSEKELQKNY
-178 KDEILGVSNKIGKSI
+178 KDEILGVSNKISKSI

-201 ILDINKEFIYSN
+201 ILDINKKFIYSN
-213 ESFNQQMEDYKE
+213 EAFNMLIQDYKNKE
-225 DRIDISKYLQFKF
+225 NRIDISKYLQFKF
-238 PKYKNLIDEIKK
+238 PKYKNLMDEIKK
-250 VATESRGSLNIKS
+250 IATEARGNLNIKS

-271 GCTTDTIDE
+271 ECITDIIDE
-280 RPVIICILKDITQT
+280 RPVIVCILKDITQT

-321 HDDKNIKYINDK
+321 HDNKNIKYINDK
-333 GLEILDINISEK
+333 GLEILDINIGKK
-345 EIYIEDIKNTVSK
+345 EIFIEDIKNIVSK
-358 KFKERFLS
+358 KFREKFLS

-372 SEKEEKVINKIELIN
+372 SRKEEKVINKIELIN

-398 KLNEEDLLISIVI
+398 KLNDEDLLISIVI

-439 GIVIVNPTTNKHI
+439 GIVIVNPTTKKHI

-465 GLDKLN
+465 GLEKLN

-480 ENYGE
+480 ENYGN
-485 FRRFTVDK
+485 FRRFTIDK
-493 LNNIDISIAIVK
+493 LNNVDISLAIVK
-505 REEEGTLIVVFR
+505 REEEGSLIVVFR

-523 KTIQLEKELNRIKEK
+523 KSTQLEKELNRIKEK

-546 SNVAYDIKKPINTI
+546 SNVAYDIKKPINKI
-560 FEANNNLI
+560 FETNNNLI
-568 ESKGKYKS
+568 ENKGKYNS

-591 RLIKLLN
+591 RLIRLLS

-616 KCDIVKLLENIVK
+616 KCDIVKLVENIVK
-629 ISRAY
+629 ISKTY
-634 TDKKGIDISFKSDVN
+634 TDKKGIDISFKSEVN
-649 KKILVLDTDK
+649 KKILSLDIDK
-659 VEKIILS
+659 VEKIILN

-684 LYIENEQVCISIKDT
+684 LYMHNEQVCISIKDT
-699 GIGIPKDKTEIIF
+699 GIGIPKDKTEVIF

-746 IDVESELNKGSEF
+746 INVESELNKGSEF
-759 KIILPNNILSKNIK
+759 IITLPNNIVSKNIK
-773 LQDKFTQNE
+773 LQDKFAQDE
-782 KIEIEFSDI
+782 KIDIEFSDI

>member
-1 MKKRMVIDIMNLYEY
+1 MNLYKY

-41 NQRKVMLLEFAIY
+41 NKRKVMILENLIY
-54 IGELFIYLY
+54 IGEFFIYLY
-63 LNRYIIIGNINLI
+63 LNSYIIIGNINLI
-76 SMILILKFIIILT
+76 SMILILKFVIILT
-89 IKEKLKINNFLYK
+89 LKEKLKINNFLYK

-108 LLYIWNIKVEY
+108 LLYVCNIKVEY

-130 LLKYSIIDCIKVF
+130 ILKCSIIDCIKLF
-143 NKELLDNKHDLNEKK
+143 NKELVDNRHNLNQKK
-158 LYIKEV
+158 SYIKEV

-178 KDEILGVSNKIGKSI
+178 KDEILGVSNKISKSI

-201 ILDINKEFIYSN
+201 ILDINKKFIYSN
-213 ESFNQQMEDYKE
+213 EAFNMLIQDYKNKE
-225 DRIDISKYLQFKF
+225 NRIDISKYLQFKF
-238 PKYKNLIDEIKK
+238 PKYKNLMDEIKK
-250 VATESRGSLNIKS
+250 IVTEARGNLNIKS

-271 GCTTDTIDE
+271 ECITDIIDE
-280 RPVIICILKDITQT
+280 RLVIVCILKDITQT

-321 HDDKNIKYINDK
+321 HDNKNIKYINDK
-333 GLEILDINISEK
+333 GLEILDINIGKK
-345 EIYIEDIKNTVSK
+345 EIFIEDIKNIVSK
-358 KFKERFLS
+358 KFREKFLS

-372 SEKEEKVINKIELIN
+372 SRKEEKVINKIELIN

-398 KLNEEDLLISIVI
+398 KLNAEDLLISIVI

-439 GIVIVNPTTNKHI
+439 GIVIVNPTTKKHI

-465 GLDKLN
+465 GLEKLN

-480 ENYGE
+480 ENYGN
-485 FRRFTVDK
+485 FRRFTIDK
-493 LNNIDISIAIVK
+493 LNNVDISLAIVK
-505 REEEGTLIVVFR
+505 REEEGSLIVVFR

-523 KTIQLEKELNRIKEK
+523 KSTQLEKELNRIKEK

-546 SNVAYDIKKPINTI
+546 SNVAYDIKKPINKI
-560 FEANNNLI
+560 FETNNNLI
-568 ESKGKYKS
+568 ENKGKYNS

-591 RLIKLLN
+591 RLIRLLS

-616 KCDIVKLLENIVK
+616 KCDIVKLVENIVK
-629 ISRAY
+629 ISKTY
-634 TDKKGIDISFKSDVN
+634 TDKKGIDISFKSEVN
-649 KKILVLDTDK
+649 KKILSLDIDK
-659 VEKIILS
+659 VEKIILN

-684 LYIENEQVCISIKDT
+684 LYMHNEQVCISIKDT
-699 GIGIPKDKTEIIF
+699 GIGIPKDKTEVIF

-746 IDVESELNKGSEF
+746 INVESELNKGSEF
-759 KIILPNNILSKNIK
+759 IITLPNNIVSKNIK
-773 LQDKFTQNE
+773 LQDKFAQDE
-782 KIEIEFSDI
+782 KIDIEFSDI

>member
-1 MKKRMVIDIMNLYEY
+1 MNLYKY

-41 NQRKVMLLEFAIY
+41 NKRKVMILENLIY
-54 IGELFIYLY
+54 IGEFFIYLY
-63 LNRYIIIGNINLI
+63 LNSYIIIGNINLI
-76 SMILILKFIIILT
+76 SVILILKFVIILT
-89 IKEKLKINNFLYK
+89 LKEKLKINNFLYK

-108 LLYIWNIKVEY
+108 LLYVCNIKVEY

-130 LLKYSIIDCIKVF
+130 ILKCSIIDCIKLF
-143 NKELLDNKHDLNEKK
+143 NKELLDNRHDLNQKK
-158 LYIKEV
+158 SYIKEV

-178 KDEILGVSNKIGKSI
+178 KDEILGVSNKISKSI

-201 ILDINKEFIYSN
+201 ILDINKKFIYSN
-213 ESFNQQMEDYKE
+213 EAFNMLIQDYKNKE
-225 DRIDISKYLQFKF
+225 NRIDISKYLQFKF
-238 PKYKNLIDEIKK
+238 PKYKNLMDEIKK
-250 VATESRGSLNIKS
+250 IATEARGNLNIKS

-271 GCTTDTIDE
+271 ECITDIIDE
-280 RPVIICILKDITQT
+280 RPVIVCILKDITQT

-321 HDDKNIKYINDK
+321 HDNKNIKYINDK
-333 GLEILDINISEK
+333 GLEILDINIGKK
-345 EIYIEDIKNTVSK
+345 EIFIEDIKNIVSK
-358 KFKERFLS
+358 KFREKFLS

-372 SEKEEKVINKIELIN
+372 SRKEEKVINKIELIN

-398 KLNEEDLLISIVI
+398 KLNAEDLLISIVI

-439 GIVIVNPTTNKHI
+439 GIVIVNPTTKKHI

-465 GLDKLN
+465 GLEKLN

-480 ENYGE
+480 ENYGN
-485 FRRFTVDK
+485 FRRFTIDK
-493 LNNIDISIAIVK
+493 LNNVDISLAIVK
-505 REEEGTLIVVFR
+505 REEEGSLIVVFR

-523 KTIQLEKELNRIKEK
+523 KSIQLEKELNRIKEK

-546 SNVAYDIKKPINTI
+546 SNVAYDIKKPINKI
-560 FEANNNLI
+560 FETNNNLI
-568 ESKGKYKS
+568 ENKGKYNS

-591 RLIKLLN
+591 RLIRLLS

-616 KCDIVKLLENIVK
+616 KCDIVKLVENIVK
-629 ISRAY
+629 ISKTY
-634 TDKKGIDISFKSDVN
+634 TDKKGIDISFKSEVN
-649 KKILVLDTDK
+649 KKILSLDIDK
-659 VEKIILS
+659 VEKIILN

-674 TDTGGKIDIN
+674 TDTGGRIDIN
-684 LYIENEQVCISIKDT
+684 LYMENEQVCISIKDT
-699 GIGIPKDKTEIIF
+699 GIGIPKDKTEVIF

-746 IDVESELNKGSEF
+746 INVESELNKGSEF
-759 KIILPNNILSKNIK
+759 IITLPNNIVSKNIK
-773 LQDKFTQNE
+773 LQDKFAQDE
-782 KIEIEFSDI
+782 KIDIEFSDI

>member
-1 MKKRMVIDIMNLYEY
+1 MNLYKY

-41 NQRKVMLLEFAIY
+41 NKRKVMILENLIY
-54 IGELFIYLY
+54 IGEFFIYLY
-63 LNRYIIIGNINLI
+63 LNSYIIIGNINLI
-76 SMILILKFIIILT
+76 SMILILKFVIILT
-89 IKEKLKINNFLYK
+89 LKEKLKINNFLYK

-108 LLYIWNIKVEY
+108 LLYVCNIKVEY

-130 LLKYSIIDCIKVF
+130 ILKCSIIDCIKLF
-143 NKELLDNKHDLNEKK
+143 NKELLDNRHDLNQKK
-158 LYIKEV
+158 SYIKEV

-178 KDEILGVSNKIGKSI
+178 KDEILGVSNKISKSI

-201 ILDINKEFIYSN
+201 ILDINKKFIYSN
-213 ESFNQQMEDYKE
+213 EEFNMLIQDYKNKE
-225 DRIDISKYLQFKF
+225 NRIDISKYLQFKF
-238 PKYKNLIDEIKK
+238 PKYKNLMDEIKK
-250 VATESRGSLNIKS
+250 IVTEARGNLNIKS

-271 GCTTDTIDE
+271 ECITDIIDE
-280 RPVIICILKDITQT
+280 RLVIVCILKDITQT

-321 HDDKNIKYINDK
+321 HDNKNIKYINDK
-333 GLEILDINISEK
+333 GLEILDINISKK
-345 EIYIEDIKNTVSK
+345 EIFIEDIKNIVSK
-358 KFKERFLS
+358 KFREKFLS

-372 SEKEEKVINKIELIN
+372 SRKEEKVINKIELIN

-398 KLNEEDLLISIVI
+398 KLNAEDLLISIVI

-439 GIVIVNPTTNKHI
+439 GIVIVNPTTKKHI

-465 GLDKLN
+465 GLEKLN

-480 ENYGE
+480 ENYGN
-485 FRRFTVDK
+485 FRRFTIDK
-493 LNNIDISIAIVK
+493 LNNVDISLAIVK
-505 REEEGTLIVVFR
+505 REEEGSLIVVFR

-523 KTIQLEKELNRIKEK
+523 KSIQLEKELNRIKEK

-546 SNVAYDIKKPINTI
+546 SNVAYDIKKPINKI
-560 FEANNNLI
+560 FETNNNLI
-568 ESKGKYKS
+568 ENKGKYNS

-591 RLIKLLN
+591 RLIRLLN

-629 ISRAY
+629 ISKTY
-634 TDKKGIDISFKSDVN
+634 TDKKGIDISFKSEVN
-649 KKILVLDTDK
+649 KKILSLDIDK
-659 VEKIILS
+659 VEKIILN

-674 TDTGGKIDIN
+674 TDTGGRIDIN
-684 LYIENEQVCISIKDT
+684 LYMENEQVCISIKDT
-699 GIGIPKDKTEIIF
+699 GIGIPKDKTEVIF

-746 IDVESELNKGSEF
+746 INVESELNKGSEF
-759 KIILPNNILSKNIK
+759 IITLPNNIVSKNIK
-773 LQDKFTQNE
+773 LQDKFAQDE
-782 KIEIEFSDI
+782 KIDIEFSDI

>member
-1 MKKRMVIDIMNLYEY
+1 MVINIMNLYKY

-41 NQRKVMLLEFAIY
+41 NKRKVMILENLIY
-54 IGELFIYLY
+54 IGEFFIYLY
-63 LNRYIIIGNINLI
+63 LNSYIIIGNINLI
-76 SMILILKFIIILT
+76 SVILILKFVIILT
-89 IKEKLKINNFLYK
+89 LKEKLKINNFLYK

-108 LLYIWNIKVEY
+108 LLYVCNIKVEY

-130 LLKYSIIDCIKVF
+130 ILKCSIIDCIKLF
-143 NKELLDNKHDLNEKK
+143 NKELLDNRHDLNQKK
-158 LYIKEV
+158 SYIKEV
-164 KKKIKSEKELQKNY
+164 KKKIKLEKELQKNY
-178 KDEILGVSNKIGKSI
+178 KDEILGVSNKISKSI

-201 ILDINKEFIYSN
+201 ILDINKKFIYSN
-213 ESFNQQMEDYKE
+213 EAFNMLIQDYKNKE
-225 DRIDISKYLQFKF
+225 NRIDISKYLQFKF
-238 PKYKNLIDEIKK
+238 PKYKNLMDEIKK
-250 VATESRGSLNIKS
+250 IATEARGNLNIKS

-271 GCTTDTIDE
+271 ECITDIIDE
-280 RPVIICILKDITQT
+280 RPVIVCILKDITQT

-321 HDDKNIKYINDK
+321 HDNKNIKYINDK
-333 GLEILDINISEK
+333 GLEILDINIGKK
-345 EIYIEDIKNTVSK
+345 EIFIEDIKNIVSK
-358 KFKERFLS
+358 KFREKFLS

-372 SEKEEKVINKIELIN
+372 SRKEEKVINKIELIN

-398 KLNEEDLLISIVI
+398 KLNDEDLLISIVI

-439 GIVIVNPTTNKHI
+439 GIVIVNPTTKKHI

-465 GLDKLN
+465 GLEKLN

-480 ENYGE
+480 ENYGN
-485 FRRFTVDK
+485 FRRFTIDK
-493 LNNIDISIAIVK
+493 LNNVDISLAIVK
-505 REEEGTLIVVFR
+505 REEEGSLIVVFR

-523 KTIQLEKELNRIKEK
+523 KSIQLEKELNRIKEK

-546 SNVAYDIKKPINTI
+546 SNVAYDIKKPINKI
-560 FEANNNLI
+560 FETNNNLI
-568 ESKGKYKS
+568 ENKGKYNS

-591 RLIKLLN
+591 RLIRLLS

-616 KCDIVKLLENIVK
+616 KCDIVKLVENIVK
-629 ISRAY
+629 ISKTY
-634 TDKKGIDISFKSDVN
+634 TDKKGIDISFKSEVN
-649 KKILVLDTDK
+649 KKILSLDIDK
-659 VEKIILS
+659 VEKIILN

-674 TDTGGKIDIN
+674 TDTGGRIDIN
-684 LYIENEQVCISIKDT
+684 LYMENEQVCISIKDT
-699 GIGIPKDKTEIIF
+699 GIGIPKDKTEVIF

-746 IDVESELNKGSEF
+746 INVESELNKGSEF
-759 KIILPNNILSKNIK
+759 IITLPNNIVSKNIK
-773 LQDKFTQNE
+773 LQDKFAQDE
-782 KIEIEFSDI
+782 KIDIEFSDI